1 MFDQNYFSYKN
12 IISNI
17 AILGYPESE
26 IINRGINIVSQLE
39 LTCLFSYPEQ
49 DESSYNQM
57 TYEMMFPD
65 KNYTIECP
73 KFFSLSLTD
82 ELGNRSY
89 LYCLKFPEK
98 YIIENFKH
106 PYEISVP
113 IVICIKSNKSDLEP
127 FRQLLTSINQIIVS
141 DNIEHGPNIVNDYKK
156 VELLN
161 IFYFIFSLPHTPP
174 HSLVRLKLNNDLC
187 EVEKEIDFYFSSNCE
202 IPCNKNDTDI
212 NLLFLIL
219 DQSIIIKVIIAIL
232 QEKQIIFRASQAYIL
247 HLIIPTFLKL
257 IFPFKWQQSL
267 VTILP
272 NNEAED
278 YLDTPGSFI
287 FGILSNALELNEII
301 EKYPGK
307 IIVDCDTN
315 EIFGEETNEPFVPE
329 KSDEEKMNFNNT
341 IKRKKDK
348 FVFNNVDGDIKQ
360 GKNIFIVDD
369 SYIYQYDPESN
380 TGKGRKMRFNNKKNN
395 IIIDT
400 QNSQLLIHK
409 NNDFITNSEI
419 KSLRKNIQL
428 VRNPEIFDIENIGKK
443 DNNDKKAKEYD
454 SLILPNRP
462 FSYNIQNILLHFYLT
477 KIADKESKFMEI
489 FKKSNLYADYL
500 SPKKFQNNSGK
511 KIIENIKETI
521 DNQNSIENCFIIEYN
536 KSNFSAL
543 LLIDDIDKKISK
555 LKNENTINVEKLDE
569 EIYKE
574 LKTILINYCTV
585 LGIKINNSQNKIDF
599 TDLNSKKTMV
609 KASKNIIK
617 RGHVKSNN
625 SLLQFTINRNTAFNL
640 AGVDK
645 SSKDYFKFYKKDGF
659 LNFINNMSR
668 ITTREGKKPGELHQI
683 KIFKELFN
691 KFKELDNIFMDQ
703 KKEEEENEVII
714 DVLNENVEEEEKEE
728 ENEIIENGFKI
739 QNKNNNEGHNLL
751 KIDKKKLLEEL
762 QCSTNNIFN
771 DRQLS
776 MIDENEESVNNTNDS
791 FFDKSIRIN
800 DNKEQDNLGN
810 IIMNS
815 LKSEENL
822 INIKENEEINSI
834 SNSENIIIFPENED
848 KISKENDN
856 FLFLQLN
863 NNKNIIETDNLTQY
877 YLFLAF
883 YLEEISFSED
893 LLNKFDKEIA
903 KAVGI
908 QINIYKLILKLYK
921 EAYKKSG
928 EKHRDF
934 PYYNFYSFLQGLND
948 KNLAKI
954 EEKLTEDDSNFSEL
968 LEICQNVMNKRN
980 IKLLKERKN
989 TNNNIISDRAKSVNP
1004 SKYHK
1009 FDPNL
1014 IEPKDERISQK
1025 SKIFANSL
1033 FIPIKEGSLNSDFT
1047 EAIIINQDF
1056 ESSVKPDDPL
1066 NMLYLFCIS
1075 MQSVFPSDKDIQ
1087 TKSVQQIIDDVNV
1100 DSGGFREFLAELK
1113 NIDLNQLKTETDKLC
1128 FWLNCF
1134 NFLLLFA
1141 IFYLKAYNLGI
1152 DVWEN
1157 FFKNIQYNIGGNNYS
1172 LDDMLYSLFR
1182 KKIFF
1187 TNTKYYPKNY
1197 VKKNSVNFSKEKN
1210 TSQDIFLLLPL
1221 LLYIPTKEFF
1231 KLIIYVKSDLQA
1243 QLLAR
1248 LTTIILTLIL
1258 WNEETKTLSISG
1270 LLLAFDPN
1278 FINKGYSKYKD
1289 YFKNNIYKVLKGKKY
1304 KKMAIKQIK
1313 WELSFDNLLEYKF
1326 IEE

>member
-1 MFDQNYFSYKN
+1 MFDENYFCYKN

-17 AILGYPESE
+17 AILGYSESD
-26 IINRGINIVSQLE
+26 IIARGINTSSQLE

-65 KNYTIECP
+65 KNYNIECP

-98 YIIENFKH
+98 YTLENFKH
-106 PYEISVP
+106 PYEINVP

-141 DNIEHGPNIVNDYKK
+141 ENIEHGPNIVNDYKK

-257 IFPFKWQQSL
+257 VFPFRWQQTL

-272 NNEAED
+272 NNEAEN

-315 EIFGEETNEPFVPE
+315 EIFGEEANYPFVP
-329 KSDEEKMNFNNT
+329 DEEKINTNNT
-341 IKRKKDK
+341 SKKKKEK
-348 FVFNNVDGDIKQ
+348 FVFNNIDGDIKQ
-360 GKNIFIVDD
+360 GKNIFIVDG

-380 TGKGRKMRFNNKKNN
+380 TGKGRKMKFNNKKHN

-443 DNNDKKAKEYD
+443 DNNDNKIKETD

-477 KIADKESKFMEI
+477 KISDKGSKFMQI
-489 FKKSNLYADYL
+489 FEKSNLYTDYL
-500 SPKKFQNNSGK
+500 NPKKFQNNSGK
-511 KIIENIKETI
+511 KIIENIKETM
-521 DNQNSIENCFIIEYN
+521 DNQSSIENCFIIEYN
-536 KSNFSAL
+536 KSKFSAL
-543 LLIDDIDKKISK
+543 LLIDDIDKKITQLESQ
-555 LKNENTINVEKLDE
+555 NTINEKIDE
-569 EIYKE
+569 VIYKE
-574 LKTILINYCTV
+574 LRTILMNYCTV
-585 LGIKINNSQNKIDF
+585 LGIKLNNQQNKTEIN
-599 TDLNSKKTMV
+599 TIDLNSKKTKV
-609 KASKNIIK
+609 TPSKNIIK

-625 SLLQFTINRNTAFNL
+625 SLLQFTLNRNTTFNL
-640 AGVDK
+640 EGVDK

-659 LNFINNMSR
+659 LKFIENMNK
-668 ITTREGKKPGELHQI
+668 IKTNKGKKPGDLHQL
-683 KIFKELFN
+683 KIFRELLN
-691 KFKELDNIFMDQ
+691 KFKELENIFMDQ

-714 DVLNENVEEEEKEE
+714 DVLDENFDEEEKEE
-728 ENEIIENGFKI
+728 NEINENEIKI
-739 QNKNNNEGHNLL
+739 QNDNKNHELDLL
-751 KIDKKKLLEEL
+751 KIDKSKLLEEL
-762 QCSTNNIFN
+762 QCSTNNLCMEK
-771 DRQLS
+771 QLS
-776 MIDENEESVNNTNDS
+776 MIDENENEENNNTNTNDS
-791 FFDKSIRIN
+791 FIDKSIKTS
-800 DNKEQDNLGN
+800 DNKDQENLGN

-822 INIKENEEINSI
+822 INIKENDEYNNL
-834 SNSENIIIFPENED
+834 SNSENIINFPGNEN
-848 KISKENDN
+848 KISNENNN

-863 NNKNIIETDNLTQY
+863 NDKNLIETLNLTQY

-883 YLEEISFSED
+883 YLEQISFSED
-893 LLNKFDKEIA
+893 LLDKFDKEIMNS
-903 KAVGI
+903 VGI
-908 QINIYKLILKLYK
+908 RINIYKLILKLYK
-921 EAYKKSG
+921 EAYKQSG

-948 KNLAKI
+948 KNLSKV
-954 EEKLTEDDSNFSEL
+954 EDKLAEDDYNFSEL
-968 LEICQNVMNKRN
+968 LDIYQNIMNKRK
-980 IKLLKERKN
+980 IKLSKERKDN
-989 TNNNIISDRAKSVNP
+989 KSIINDRAKSLNP
-1004 SKYHK
+1004 SKYSK
-1009 FDPNL
+1009 FDSNI

-1025 SKIFANSL
+1025 PKIFINSL
-1033 FIPIKEGSLNSDFT
+1033 IMPLKENNYDFS
-1047 EAIIINQDF
+1047 EAIIINKDF
-1056 ESSVKPDDPL
+1056 QSKVKPDNPL
-1066 NMLYLFCIS
+1066 DMFYLFCIS
-1075 MQSVFPSDKDIQ
+1075 MQTVFPSQKDIQ
-1087 TKSVQQIIDDVNV
+1087 SKSIQQIIDEANINI
-1100 DSGGFREFLAELK
+1100 DSSGLIEFLAELK
-1113 NIDLNQLKTETDKLC
+1113 NVDLKQIKSETDKFC

-1141 IFYLKAYNLGI
+1141 IFYLKVYNLGK
-1152 DVWEN
+1152 DLWEN
-1157 FFKNIQYNIGGNNYS
+1157 FLKNIQYNIGGNNYS
-1172 LDDMLYSLFR
+1172 LEDMSYVLFK

-1187 TNTKYYPKNY
+1187 QKSKYTPKNY
-1197 VKKNSVNFSKEKN
+1197 VKKNSIDFSKEKN
-1210 TSQDIFLLLPL
+1210 IFQDAFPLLPL

-1231 KLIIYVKSDLQA
+1231 KITIYAKSDLQDQIFA
-1243 QLLAR
+1243 KI
-1248 LTTIILTLIL
+1248 TTSILTMIL
-1258 WNEETKTLSISG
+1258 WNERNKALSLSG
-1270 LLLAFDPN
+1270 LLLIFDPN
-1278 FINKGYSKYKD
+1278 FLNKGYSKYKD
-1289 YFKNNIYKVLKGKKY
+1289 YIKNDIYKILKGKKY
-1304 KKMAIKQIK
+1304 KKLAIKQIK
-1313 WELSFDNLLEYKF
+1313 WELCFDNLLEYKF

>member
-1 MFDQNYFSYKN
+1 MFDENYFCYKN

-17 AILGYPESE
+17 AILGYSESD
-26 IINRGINIVSQLE
+26 IIARGINTSSQLE

-65 KNYTIECP
+65 KNYNIECP

-98 YIIENFKH
+98 YTLENFKH
-106 PYEISVP
+106 PYEINVP

-141 DNIEHGPNIVNDYKK
+141 ENIEHGPNIVNDYKK

-257 IFPFKWQQSL
+257 VFPFRWQQTL

-272 NNEAED
+272 NNEAEN

-315 EIFGEETNEPFVPE
+315 EIFGEEANYPFVP
-329 KSDEEKMNFNNT
+329 DEEKINTNNT
-341 IKRKKDK
+341 SKKKKEK
-348 FVFNNVDGDIKQ
+348 FVFNNIDGDIKQ
-360 GKNIFIVDD
+360 GKNIFIVDG

-380 TGKGRKMRFNNKKNN
+380 TGKGRKMKFNNKKHN

-443 DNNDKKAKEYD
+443 DNNDNKIKETD

-477 KIADKESKFMEI
+477 KISDKGSKFMQI
-489 FKKSNLYADYL
+489 FEKSNLYTDYL
-500 SPKKFQNNSGK
+500 NPKKFQNNSGK
-511 KIIENIKETI
+511 KIIENIKETM
-521 DNQNSIENCFIIEYN
+521 DNQSSIENCFIIEYN

-543 LLIDDIDKKISK
+543 LLIDDIDKKITQLESQ
-555 LKNENTINVEKLDE
+555 NTINEKIDE
-569 EIYKE
+569 VIYKE
-574 LKTILINYCTV
+574 LRTILMNYCTV
-585 LGIKINNSQNKIDF
+585 LGIKLNNQQNKTEINAI
-599 TDLNSKKTMV
+599 DLNSKKTKV
-609 KASKNIIK
+609 IFSKNIIK

-625 SLLQFTINRNTAFNL
+625 SLLQFTLNRNTTFNL
-640 AGVDK
+640 EGVDK

-659 LNFINNMSR
+659 LKFIENMNK
-668 ITTREGKKPGELHQI
+668 IKTNKGKKPGDLHQL
-683 KIFKELFN
+683 KIFRELLN
-691 KFKELDNIFMDQ
+691 KFKELENIFMDQ

-714 DVLNENVEEEEKEE
+714 DVLDENFDEEEKEE
-728 ENEIIENGFKI
+728 NEINENEIKI
-739 QNKNNNEGHNLL
+739 QNDNKNHELDLL
-751 KIDKKKLLEEL
+751 KIDKSKLLEEL
-762 QCSTNNIFN
+762 QSSTNNLFMEK
-771 DRQLS
+771 QLS
-776 MIDENEESVNNTNDS
+776 MIDENENEENNNTNTNDS
-791 FFDKSIRIN
+791 FIDKSIKTS
-800 DNKEQDNLGN
+800 DNKDQENLGN

-822 INIKENEEINSI
+822 INIKENDEYNNL
-834 SNSENIIIFPENED
+834 SNSENIINFPGNEN
-848 KISKENDN
+848 KISNENNN

-863 NNKNIIETDNLTQY
+863 NDKNLIETLNLTQY

-883 YLEEISFSED
+883 YLEQISFSED
-893 LLNKFDKEIA
+893 LLDKFDKEIMNS
-903 KAVGI
+903 VGI
-908 QINIYKLILKLYK
+908 RINIYKLILKLYK
-921 EAYKKSG
+921 EAYKQSG

-948 KNLAKI
+948 KNLSKV
-954 EEKLTEDDSNFSEL
+954 EDKLAEDDYNFSEL
-968 LEICQNVMNKRN
+968 LDIYQNIMNKRK
-980 IKLLKERKN
+980 IKLSKERKD
-989 TNNNIISDRAKSVNP
+989 NNSIKNDRASSLNP
-1004 SKYHK
+1004 SKYSK
-1009 FDPNL
+1009 FDSNI

-1025 SKIFANSL
+1025 PKIFINSL
-1033 FIPIKEGSLNSDFT
+1033 IMPLKENNYDFS
-1047 EAIIINQDF
+1047 EAIIINKDF
-1056 ESSVKPDDPL
+1056 QSKVKPDNPL
-1066 NMLYLFCIS
+1066 DMFYLFCIS
-1075 MQSVFPSDKDIQ
+1075 MQTVFPSQKDIQ
-1087 TKSVQQIIDDVNV
+1087 SKSIQQIIDEANINI
-1100 DSGGFREFLAELK
+1100 DSSGLIEFLAELK
-1113 NIDLNQLKTETDKLC
+1113 NVDLKQIKSETDKFC

-1141 IFYLKAYNLGI
+1141 IFYLKVYNLGK
-1152 DVWEN
+1152 DLWEN
-1157 FFKNIQYNIGGNNYS
+1157 FLKNIQYNIGGNNYS
-1172 LDDMLYSLFR
+1172 LEDMSYVLFK

-1187 TNTKYYPKNY
+1187 QKSKYTPKNY
-1197 VKKNSVNFSKEKN
+1197 VKKNSIDFSKEKN
-1210 TSQDIFLLLPL
+1210 IFQDAFPLLPL

-1231 KLIIYVKSDLQA
+1231 KITIYAKSDLQDQIFA
-1243 QLLAR
+1243 KI
-1248 LTTIILTLIL
+1248 TTSILTMIL
-1258 WNEETKTLSISG
+1258 WNERNKALSLSG
-1270 LLLAFDPN
+1270 LLLIFDPN
-1278 FINKGYSKYKD
+1278 FLNKGYSKYKD
-1289 YFKNNIYKVLKGKKY
+1289 YIKNDIYKILKGKKY
-1304 KKMAIKQIK
+1304 KKLAIKQIK
-1313 WELSFDNLLEYKF
+1313 WELCFDNLLEYKF

>member
-1 MFDQNYFSYKN
+1 MFDENYFCYKN

-17 AILGYPESE
+17 AILGYSESD
-26 IINRGINIVSQLE
+26 IIARGINTSSQLE

-65 KNYTIECP
+65 KNYNIECP

-98 YIIENFKH
+98 YTLENFKH
-106 PYEISVP
+106 PYEINVP

-141 DNIEHGPNIVNDYKK
+141 ENIEHGPNIVNDYKK

-257 IFPFKWQQSL
+257 IFPFRWQQTL

-272 NNEAED
+272 NNEAEN

-315 EIFGEETNEPFVPE
+315 EIFGEEANYPFVP
-329 KSDEEKMNFNNT
+329 DEEKINTNNT
-341 IKRKKDK
+341 SKKKKEK
-348 FVFNNVDGDIKQ
+348 FVFNNIDGDIKQ
-360 GKNIFIVDD
+360 GKNIFIVDG

-380 TGKGRKMRFNNKKNN
+380 TGKGRKMKFNNKKHN

-400 QNSQLLIHK
+400 QNSQLLIQK

-443 DNNDKKAKEYD
+443 DNNDNKIKETD

-477 KIADKESKFMEI
+477 KISDKGSKFMQI
-489 FKKSNLYADYL
+489 FEKSNLYTDYL
-500 SPKKFQNNSGK
+500 NPKKFQNNSGK
-511 KIIENIKETI
+511 KIIENIKETM
-521 DNQNSIENCFIIEYN
+521 DNQSSIENCFIIEYN

-543 LLIDDIDKKISK
+543 LLIDDIDKKITQLESQ
-555 LKNENTINVEKLDE
+555 NTINEKIDE
-569 EIYKE
+569 VIYKE
-574 LKTILINYCTV
+574 LRTILMNYCTV
-585 LGIKINNSQNKIDF
+585 LGIKLNNQQNKTEIN
-599 TDLNSKKTMV
+599 TIDLNSKKTKV
-609 KASKNIIK
+609 TPSKNIIK

-625 SLLQFTINRNTAFNL
+625 SLLQFTLNRSTTFNL
-640 AGVDK
+640 EGVDK

-659 LNFINNMSR
+659 LKFIENMNK
-668 ITTREGKKPGELHQI
+668 IKTNKGKKPGDLHQL
-683 KIFKELFN
+683 KIFRELLN
-691 KFKELDNIFMDQ
+691 KFKELENIFMDQ

-714 DVLNENVEEEEKEE
+714 DVLDENFEEEEKEE
-728 ENEIIENGFKI
+728 NEINENEIKI
-739 QNKNNNEGHNLL
+739 QNDNKKYELDLL
-751 KIDKKKLLEEL
+751 KINKNKLLEEL
-762 QCSTNNIFN
+762 QCSTNNLCMEK
-771 DRQLS
+771 QLS
-776 MIDENEESVNNTNDS
+776 MIDENENEENNNTNTNDS
-791 FFDKSIRIN
+791 FIDKSVKTS
-800 DNKEQDNLGN
+800 DNKDQENLGN

-822 INIKENEEINSI
+822 INIKENDEYNNL
-834 SNSENIIIFPENED
+834 SNSENIINFPGNEN
-848 KISKENDN
+848 KISNENNN

-863 NNKNIIETDNLTQY
+863 NDKNLIETLNLTQY

-883 YLEEISFSED
+883 YLEQISFSED
-893 LLNKFDKEIA
+893 LLDKFDKEIMNS
-903 KAVGI
+903 VGI
-908 QINIYKLILKLYK
+908 RINIYKLILKLYK
-921 EAYKKSG
+921 EAYKQSG

-948 KNLAKI
+948 KNLSKV
-954 EEKLTEDDSNFSEL
+954 EDKLAEDDYNFSEL
-968 LEICQNVMNKRN
+968 LDIYQNIMNKRK
-980 IKLLKERKN
+980 IKLSKERKDN
-989 TNNNIISDRAKSVNP
+989 KSIINDRAKSLNP
-1004 SKYHK
+1004 SKYSK
-1009 FDPNL
+1009 FDSNI
-1014 IEPKDERISQK
+1014 IEPKVERISQK
-1025 SKIFANSL
+1025 PKIFTNSL
-1033 FIPIKEGSLNSDFT
+1033 IIPLKENNYDFS
-1047 EAIIINQDF
+1047 EAIIINKDF
-1056 ESSVKPDDPL
+1056 QSKVKPDNPL
-1066 NMLYLFCIS
+1066 DMFYLFCIS
-1075 MQSVFPSDKDIQ
+1075 MQTVFPSQKDIQ
-1087 TKSVQQIIDDVNV
+1087 SKSIQQIIDEANINI
-1100 DSGGFREFLAELK
+1100 DSSGLIEFLAELK
-1113 NIDLNQLKTETDKLC
+1113 NVDLKQIKSETDKFC

-1141 IFYLKAYNLGI
+1141 IFYLKVYNLGK
-1152 DVWEN
+1152 DLWEN
-1157 FFKNIQYNIGGNNYS
+1157 FLKNIQYNIGGNNYS
-1172 LDDMLYSLFR
+1172 LEDMSYVLFK

-1187 TNTKYYPKNY
+1187 QKSKYTPKNY
-1197 VKKNSVNFSKEKN
+1197 VKKNSIDFSKEKN
-1210 TSQDIFLLLPL
+1210 IFQDAFPLLPL

-1231 KLIIYVKSDLQA
+1231 KITIYAKSDLQDQIFA
-1243 QLLAR
+1243 KI
-1248 LTTIILTLIL
+1248 TTSILTMIL
-1258 WNEETKTLSISG
+1258 WNERNKALSLSG
-1270 LLLAFDPN
+1270 LLFIFDPN
-1278 FINKGYSKYKD
+1278 FLNKGYSKYKD
-1289 YFKNNIYKVLKGKKY
+1289 YIKNDIYKILKGKKY
-1304 KKMAIKQIK
+1304 KKLAKTQIK
-1313 WELSFDNLLEYKF
+1313 WELCFDNLLEYKF

>member
-1 MFDQNYFSYKN
+1 MFDENYFCYKN

-17 AILGYPESE
+17 AILGYSESD
-26 IINRGINIVSQLE
+26 IIARGINTSSQLE

-65 KNYTIECP
+65 KNYNIECP

-98 YIIENFKH
+98 YTLENFKH
-106 PYEISVP
+106 PYEINVP

-141 DNIEHGPNIVNDYKK
+141 ENIEHGPNIVNDYKK

-257 IFPFKWQQSL
+257 VFPFRWQQTL

-272 NNEAED
+272 NNEAEN

-315 EIFGEETNEPFVPE
+315 EIFGEEANYPFVP
-329 KSDEEKMNFNNT
+329 DEEKINTNNT
-341 IKRKKDK
+341 SKKKKEK
-348 FVFNNVDGDIKQ
+348 FVFNNIDGDIKQ
-360 GKNIFIVDD
+360 GKNIFIVDG

-380 TGKGRKMRFNNKKNN
+380 TGKGRKMKFNNKKHN

-443 DNNDKKAKEYD
+443 DNNDNKIKETD

-477 KIADKESKFMEI
+477 KISDKGSKFMQI
-489 FKKSNLYADYL
+489 FEKSNLYTDYL
-500 SPKKFQNNSGK
+500 NPKKFQNNSGK
-511 KIIENIKETI
+511 KIIENIKETM
-521 DNQNSIENCFIIEYN
+521 DNQSSIENCFIIEYN
-536 KSNFSAL
+536 KSKFSAL
-543 LLIDDIDKKISK
+543 LLIDDIDKKITQLESQ
-555 LKNENTINVEKLDE
+555 NTINEKIDE
-569 EIYKE
+569 VIYKE
-574 LKTILINYCTV
+574 LRTILMNYCTV
-585 LGIKINNSQNKIDF
+585 LGIKLNNQQNKTEIN
-599 TDLNSKKTMV
+599 TIDLNSKKTKV
-609 KASKNIIK
+609 TPSKNIIK

-625 SLLQFTINRNTAFNL
+625 SLLQFTLNRSTTFNL
-640 AGVDK
+640 EGVDK

-659 LNFINNMSR
+659 LKFIENMNK
-668 ITTREGKKPGELHQI
+668 IKTNKGKKPGDLHQL
-683 KIFKELFN
+683 KIFRELLN
-691 KFKELDNIFMDQ
+691 KFKELENIFMDQ

-714 DVLNENVEEEEKEE
+714 DVLDENFEEEEKEE
-728 ENEIIENGFKI
+728 NEINENEIKI
-739 QNKNNNEGHNLL
+739 QNDNKKYELDLL
-751 KIDKKKLLEEL
+751 KINKNKLLEEL
-762 QCSTNNIFN
+762 QCSTNNLCMEK
-771 DRQLS
+771 QLS
-776 MIDENEESVNNTNDS
+776 MIDENENEENNNTNTNDS
-791 FFDKSIRIN
+791 FIDKSIKTS
-800 DNKEQDNLGN
+800 DNKDQENLGN

-822 INIKENEEINSI
+822 INIKENDEYNNL
-834 SNSENIIIFPENED
+834 SNSENIINFPGNEN
-848 KISKENDN
+848 KISNENNN

-863 NNKNIIETDNLTQY
+863 NDKNLIETLNLTQY

-883 YLEEISFSED
+883 YLEQISFSED
-893 LLNKFDKEIA
+893 LLDKFDKEIMNS
-903 KAVGI
+903 VGI
-908 QINIYKLILKLYK
+908 RINIYKLILKLYK
-921 EAYKKSG
+921 EAYKQSG

-948 KNLAKI
+948 KNLSKV
-954 EEKLTEDDSNFSEL
+954 EDKLAEDDYNFSEL
-968 LEICQNVMNKRN
+968 LDIYQNIMNKRK
-980 IKLLKERKN
+980 IKLSKERKDN
-989 TNNNIISDRAKSVNP
+989 KSIINDRAKSLNP
-1004 SKYHK
+1004 SKYSK
-1009 FDPNL
+1009 FDSNI

-1025 SKIFANSL
+1025 PKIFINSL
-1033 FIPIKEGSLNSDFT
+1033 IMPLKENNYDFS
-1047 EAIIINQDF
+1047 EAIIINKDF
-1056 ESSVKPDDPL
+1056 QSKVKPDNPL
-1066 NMLYLFCIS
+1066 DMFYLFCIS
-1075 MQSVFPSDKDIQ
+1075 MQTVFPSQKDIQ
-1087 TKSVQQIIDDVNV
+1087 SKSIQQIIDEANINI
-1100 DSGGFREFLAELK
+1100 DSSGLIEFLAELK
-1113 NIDLNQLKTETDKLC
+1113 NVDLKQIKSETDKFC

-1141 IFYLKAYNLGI
+1141 IFYLKVYNLGK
-1152 DVWEN
+1152 DLWEN
-1157 FFKNIQYNIGGNNYS
+1157 FLKNIQYNIGGNNYS
-1172 LDDMLYSLFR
+1172 LEDMSYVLFK

-1187 TNTKYYPKNY
+1187 QKSKYTPKNY
-1197 VKKNSVNFSKEKN
+1197 VKKNSIDFSKEKN
-1210 TSQDIFLLLPL
+1210 IFQDAFPLLPL

-1231 KLIIYVKSDLQA
+1231 KITIYAKSDLQDQIFA
-1243 QLLAR
+1243 KI
-1248 LTTIILTLIL
+1248 TTSILTMIL
-1258 WNEETKTLSISG
+1258 WNERNKALSLSG
-1270 LLLAFDPN
+1270 LLLIFDPK
-1278 FINKGYSKYKD
+1278 FLNKGYSKYKD
-1289 YFKNNIYKVLKGKKY
+1289 YIKNDIYKILKGKKY
-1304 KKMAIKQIK
+1304 KKLAIKQIK
-1313 WELSFDNLLEYKF
+1313 WELCFDNLLEYKF

>member
-1 MFDQNYFSYKN
+1 MFDENCFCYKN
-12 IISNI
+12 IIANI
-17 AILGYPESE
+17 AILGYSESD
-26 IINRGINIVSQLE
+26 IIARGINTSSQLE

-65 KNYTIECP
+65 KNYNIECP

-98 YIIENFKH
+98 YTLENFKH
-106 PYEISVP
+106 PYEINVP

-141 DNIEHGPNIVNDYKK
+141 ENIEHGPNIVNDYKK

-257 IFPFKWQQSL
+257 VFPFRWQQTL

-272 NNEAED
+272 NNEAEN

-315 EIFGEETNEPFVPE
+315 EIFGEEANYPFVP
-329 KSDEEKMNFNNT
+329 DEEKINTNNT
-341 IKRKKDK
+341 SKKKKEK
-348 FVFNNVDGDIKQ
+348 FVFNNIDGDIKQ
-360 GKNIFIVDD
+360 GKNIFIVDG

-380 TGKGRKMRFNNKKNN
+380 TGKGRKMKFNNKKHN

-443 DNNDKKAKEYD
+443 DNNDNKIKETD

-477 KIADKESKFMEI
+477 KISDKGSKFMQI
-489 FKKSNLYADYL
+489 FEKSNLYTDFL
-500 SPKKFQNNSGK
+500 NPKKFQNNSGK
-511 KIIENIKETI
+511 KIIENIKETV
-521 DNQNSIENCFIIEYN
+521 DNQSSIENCFIIEYN

-543 LLIDDIDKKISK
+543 LLIDDIDKKITQLESQ
-555 LKNENTINVEKLDE
+555 NTINEKIDE
-569 EIYKE
+569 VIYKE
-574 LKTILINYCTV
+574 LRTILMNYCTV
-585 LGIKINNSQNKIDF
+585 LGIKLNNQQNKTEINAI
-599 TDLNSKKTMV
+599 DLNSKKTKV
-609 KASKNIIK
+609 KPSKNIIK

-625 SLLQFTINRNTAFNL
+625 SLLQFTLNRNTTFNL
-640 AGVDK
+640 EGVDK

-659 LNFINNMSR
+659 LKFIENMNK
-668 ITTREGKKPGELHQI
+668 IKTNKGKKPGDLHQL
-683 KIFKELFN
+683 KIFRELLN
-691 KFKELDNIFMDQ
+691 KFKELENIFMDQ

-714 DVLNENVEEEEKEE
+714 DVLDENFDEEEKEE
-728 ENEIIENGFKI
+728 NEINENEIKI
-739 QNKNNNEGHNLL
+739 QNDNKNHELDLL
-751 KIDKKKLLEEL
+751 KIDKSKLLEEL
-762 QCSTNNIFN
+762 QCSTNNLCMEK
-771 DRQLS
+771 QLS
-776 MIDENEESVNNTNDS
+776 MIDENENEENNNTNTNDS
-791 FFDKSIRIN
+791 FIDKSVKTS
-800 DNKEQDNLGN
+800 DNKDQENLGN

-822 INIKENEEINSI
+822 INIKENDEYNNLSNSDNIINFPGNENKI
-834 SNSENIIIFPENED
+834 SNENN
-848 KISKENDN
+848 N

-863 NNKNIIETDNLTQY
+863 NDKNLIETLNLTQY

-883 YLEEISFSED
+883 YLEQISFSED
-893 LLNKFDKEIA
+893 LLDKFDKEIMNS
-903 KAVGI
+903 VGI
-908 QINIYKLILKLYK
+908 RINIYKLILKLYK
-921 EAYKKSG
+921 EAYKQSG

-948 KNLAKI
+948 KNLSKV
-954 EEKLTEDDSNFSEL
+954 EDKLAEDDYNFSEL
-968 LEICQNVMNKRN
+968 LDIYQNIMNKRK
-980 IKLLKERKN
+980 IKLSKERKDN
-989 TNNNIISDRAKSVNP
+989 KSIINDRAKSLNP
-1004 SKYHK
+1004 SKYSK
-1009 FDPNL
+1009 FDSNI

-1025 SKIFANSL
+1025 PKIFTNSL
-1033 FIPIKEGSLNSDFT
+1033 IIPLKENNYDFS
-1047 EAIIINQDF
+1047 EAIIINKDF
-1056 ESSVKPDDPL
+1056 QSKVKPDNPL
-1066 NMLYLFCIS
+1066 DMFYLFCIS
-1075 MQSVFPSDKDIQ
+1075 MQTVFPSEKDIQ
-1087 TKSVQQIIDDVNV
+1087 SKSIQQIIDEANINI
-1100 DSGGFREFLAELK
+1100 DSSGLIEFLAELK
-1113 NIDLNQLKTETDKLC
+1113 NVDLKQIKSETDKFC

-1141 IFYLKAYNLGI
+1141 IFYLKVYNLGK
-1152 DVWEN
+1152 DLWEN
-1157 FFKNIQYNIGGNNYS
+1157 FLKNIQYNIGGNNYS
-1172 LDDMLYSLFR
+1172 LEDMSYVLFK

-1187 TNTKYYPKNY
+1187 QKSKYTPKNY
-1197 VKKNSVNFSKEKN
+1197 VKKNSIDFSKEKN
-1210 TSQDIFLLLPL
+1210 IFQDAFPLLPL

-1231 KLIIYVKSDLQA
+1231 KITIYAKSDLQDQIFA
-1243 QLLAR
+1243 KI
-1248 LTTIILTLIL
+1248 TTSILTMIL
-1258 WNEETKTLSISG
+1258 WNERNKALSLSG
-1270 LLLAFDPN
+1270 LLFIFDPN
-1278 FINKGYSKYKD
+1278 FLNKGYSKYKD
-1289 YFKNNIYKVLKGKKY
+1289 YIKNDIYKILKGKKY
-1304 KKMAIKQIK
+1304 KKLAIKQIK
-1313 WELSFDNLLEYKF
+1313 WELCFDNLLEYKF

>member
-1 MFDQNYFSYKN
+1 MFDENYFCYKN

-17 AILGYPESE
+17 AILGYSESD
-26 IINRGINIVSQLE
+26 IIARGINTSSQLE

-65 KNYTIECP
+65 KNYNIECP

-98 YIIENFKH
+98 YTLENFKH
-106 PYEISVP
+106 PYEINVP

-141 DNIEHGPNIVNDYKK
+141 ENIDHGPNIVNDYKK

-257 IFPFKWQQSL
+257 IFPFRWQQTL

-272 NNEAED
+272 NNEAEN

-315 EIFGEETNEPFVPE
+315 EIFGEEANYPFVP
-329 KSDEEKMNFNNT
+329 DEEKINTNNT
-341 IKRKKDK
+341 SKKKKEK
-348 FVFNNVDGDIKQ
+348 FVFNNIDGDIKQ
-360 GKNIFIVDD
+360 GKNIFIVDG

-380 TGKGRKMRFNNKKNN
+380 TGKGRKMKFNNKKHN

-443 DNNDKKAKEYD
+443 DNNDNKIKETD

-477 KIADKESKFMEI
+477 KISDKGSKFMQI
-489 FKKSNLYADYL
+489 FEKSNLYTDFL
-500 SPKKFQNNSGK
+500 NPKKFQNNSGK

-521 DNQNSIENCFIIEYN
+521 GKQNSIDNCFIIEYN

-543 LLIDDIDKKISK
+543 LLIDDIDKKITQ
-555 LKNENTINVEKLDE
+555 LNIENTINEKLDE

-574 LKTILINYCTV
+574 LKTILMNYCTV
-585 LGIKINNSQNKIDF
+585 LDINLNNQQKNIDINPI
-599 TDLNSKKTMV
+599 DLNGKKTLV
-609 KASKNIIK
+609 KASKNNIK
-617 RGHVKSNN
+617 RGHIKSNN
-625 SLLQFTINRNTAFNL
+625 SLLQFTINRSTTFNL

-645 SSKDYFKFYKKDGF
+645 SSKDYFRFYKKDGF
-659 LNFINNMSR
+659 LKFIENMNK
-668 ITTREGKKPGELHQI
+668 IKTKEGKKPGDLHQI
-683 KIFKELFN
+683 KIFKELLN

-714 DVLNENVEEEEKEE
+714 DVLDENFDEEEKEE
-728 ENEIIENGFKI
+728 NEINENEIKNENN
-739 QNKNNNEGHNLL
+739 NKNNELDLL

-762 QCSTNNIFN
+762 QCSTNNLSIEKH
-771 DRQLS
+771 LS
-776 MIDENEESVNNTNDS
+776 MIDENDENNNNNTNDS
-791 FFDKSIRIN
+791 FIDKSIKTN
-800 DNKEQDNLGN
+800 DKDIENLGN

-822 INIKENEEINSI
+822 INIKENDEYNNL
-834 SNSENIIIFPENED
+834 SNSENIINFPGNEN
-848 KISKENDN
+848 KISNENNN

-863 NNKNIIETDNLTQY
+863 NDKNLIETLNLTQY

-883 YLEEISFSED
+883 YLEQISFSED
-893 LLNKFDKEIA
+893 LLDKFDKEIMNS
-903 KAVGI
+903 VGI
-908 QINIYKLILKLYK
+908 RINIYKLILKLYK
-921 EAYKKSG
+921 EAYKQSG

-948 KNLAKI
+948 KNLSKV
-954 EEKLTEDDSNFSEL
+954 EDKLAEDDYNFSEL
-968 LEICQNVMNKRN
+968 LDIYQNIMNKRK
-980 IKLLKERKN
+980 IKLSKERKDN
-989 TNNNIISDRAKSVNP
+989 KSIINDRAKSLNP
-1004 SKYHK
+1004 SKYSK
-1009 FDPNL
+1009 FDSNI

-1025 SKIFANSL
+1025 PKIFINSL
-1033 FIPIKEGSLNSDFT
+1033 IMPLKENNYDFS
-1047 EAIIINQDF
+1047 EAIIINKDF
-1056 ESSVKPDDPL
+1056 QSKVKPDNPL
-1066 NMLYLFCIS
+1066 DMFYLFCIS
-1075 MQSVFPSDKDIQ
+1075 MQTVFPSQEDIQ
-1087 TKSVQQIIDDVNV
+1087 SKSIQQIIDEANINI
-1100 DSGGFREFLAELK
+1100 DSSGLIEFLAELK
-1113 NIDLNQLKTETDKLC
+1113 NVDIKQIKSETDKFC

-1141 IFYLKAYNLGI
+1141 IFYLKVYNLGK
-1152 DVWEN
+1152 DLWEN
-1157 FFKNIQYNIGGNNYS
+1157 FLKNIQYNIGGNNYS
-1172 LDDMLYSLFR
+1172 LEDMSYVLFK

-1187 TNTKYYPKNY
+1187 QKSKYTPKNY
-1197 VKKNSVNFSKEKN
+1197 VKKNSIDFSKEKN
-1210 TSQDIFLLLPL
+1210 IFQDAFPLLPL

-1231 KLIIYVKSDLQA
+1231 KITIYAKSDLQDQIFA
-1243 QLLAR
+1243 KI
-1248 LTTIILTLIL
+1248 TTSILTMIL
-1258 WNEETKTLSISG
+1258 WNERNKALSLSG
-1270 LLLAFDPN
+1270 LLLIFAPN
-1278 FINKGYSKYKD
+1278 FLNKGYSKYKD
-1289 YFKNNIYKVLKGKKY
+1289 YIKNDIYKILKGKKY
-1304 KKMAIKQIK
+1304 KKLAIKQIK
-1313 WELSFDNLLEYKF
+1313 WELCFDNLLEYKF

>member
-1 MFDQNYFSYKN
+1 MFDENYFCYKN

-17 AILGYPESE
+17 AILGYSESD
-26 IINRGINIVSQLE
+26 IIARGINTSSQLE

-65 KNYTIECP
+65 KNYNIECP

-98 YIIENFKH
+98 YTLENFKH
-106 PYEISVP
+106 PYEINVP

-141 DNIEHGPNIVNDYKK
+141 ENIEHGPNIVNDYKK

-257 IFPFKWQQSL
+257 VFPFRWQQTL

-272 NNEAED
+272 NNEAEN

-315 EIFGEETNEPFVPE
+315 EIFGEEANYPFVP
-329 KSDEEKMNFNNT
+329 DEEKINTNNT
-341 IKRKKDK
+341 SKKKKEK
-348 FVFNNVDGDIKQ
+348 FVFNNIDGDIKQ
-360 GKNIFIVDD
+360 GKNIFIVDG

-380 TGKGRKMRFNNKKNN
+380 TGKGRKMKFNNKKHN

-443 DNNDKKAKEYD
+443 DNNDNKIKETD

-477 KIADKESKFMEI
+477 KISDKGSKFMQI
-489 FKKSNLYADYL
+489 FEKSNLYTDYL
-500 SPKKFQNNSGK
+500 NPKKFQNNSGK
-511 KIIENIKETI
+511 KIIENIKETM
-521 DNQNSIENCFIIEYN
+521 DNQSSIENCFIIEYN
-536 KSNFSAL
+536 KSKFSAL
-543 LLIDDIDKKISK
+543 LLIDDIDKKITQ
-555 LKNENTINVEKLDE
+555 LKSENTINEKLDE
-569 EIYKE
+569 VIYKE
-574 LKTILINYCTV
+574 LKTILMNYCTF
-585 LGIKINNSQNKIDF
+585 LGIKLNNQQNKTEIN
-599 TDLNSKKTMV
+599 TIDLNSKKTKV
-609 KASKNIIK
+609 TPSKNIIK

-625 SLLQFTINRNTAFNL
+625 SLLQFTLNRSTTFNL
-640 AGVDK
+640 EGVDK

-659 LNFINNMSR
+659 LKFIENMNK
-668 ITTREGKKPGELHQI
+668 IKTNKGKKPGDLHQL
-683 KIFKELFN
+683 KIFRELLN
-691 KFKELDNIFMDQ
+691 KFKELENIFMDQ

-714 DVLNENVEEEEKEE
+714 DVLDENFEEEEKEE
-728 ENEIIENGFKI
+728 NEINENEIKI
-739 QNKNNNEGHNLL
+739 QNDNKKYELDSL
-751 KIDKKKLLEEL
+751 KINKNKLLEEL
-762 QCSTNNIFN
+762 QCSTNNLCMEK
-771 DRQLS
+771 QLS
-776 MIDENEESVNNTNDS
+776 MIDENENEENNNTNTNDS
-791 FFDKSIRIN
+791 FIDKSVKTS
-800 DNKEQDNLGN
+800 DNKDQENLGN

-822 INIKENEEINSI
+822 INIKENDEYNNL
-834 SNSENIIIFPENED
+834 SNSENIINFPGNEN
-848 KISKENDN
+848 KISNENNN

-863 NNKNIIETDNLTQY
+863 NDKNLIETLNLTQY

-883 YLEEISFSED
+883 YLEQISFSED
-893 LLNKFDKEIA
+893 LLDKFDKEIMNS
-903 KAVGI
+903 VGI
-908 QINIYKLILKLYK
+908 RINIYKLILKLYK
-921 EAYKKSG
+921 EAYKQSG

-948 KNLAKI
+948 KNLSKV
-954 EEKLTEDDSNFSEL
+954 EDKLAEDDYNFSEL
-968 LEICQNVMNKRN
+968 LDIYQNIMNKRK
-980 IKLLKERKN
+980 IKLSKERKD
-989 TNNNIISDRAKSVNP
+989 NNSIKNDRAKSINP
-1004 SKYHK
+1004 SIYSK
-1009 FDPNL
+1009 FDSNI

-1025 SKIFANSL
+1025 PKIFINSL
-1033 FIPIKEGSLNSDFT
+1033 IMPLKENNYDFS
-1047 EAIIINQDF
+1047 EAIIINKDF
-1056 ESSVKPDDPL
+1056 QSKVKPDNPL
-1066 NMLYLFCIS
+1066 DMFYLFCIS
-1075 MQSVFPSDKDIQ
+1075 MQTVFPSQKDIQ
-1087 TKSVQQIIDDVNV
+1087 SKSIQQIIDEANINI
-1100 DSGGFREFLAELK
+1100 DSSGLIEFLAELK
-1113 NIDLNQLKTETDKLC
+1113 NVDLKQIKSETDKFC

-1141 IFYLKAYNLGI
+1141 IFYLKVYNLGK
-1152 DVWEN
+1152 DLWEN
-1157 FFKNIQYNIGGNNYS
+1157 FLKNIQYNIGGNNYS
-1172 LDDMLYSLFR
+1172 LEDMSYVLFK

-1187 TNTKYYPKNY
+1187 QKSKYTPKNY
-1197 VKKNSVNFSKEKN
+1197 VKKNSIDFSKEKN
-1210 TSQDIFLLLPL
+1210 IFQDAFPLLPL

-1231 KLIIYVKSDLQA
+1231 KITIYAKSDLQDQIFA
-1243 QLLAR
+1243 KI
-1248 LTTIILTLIL
+1248 TTSILTMIL
-1258 WNEETKTLSISG
+1258 WNERNKALSLSG
-1270 LLLAFDPN
+1270 LLFIFDPN
-1278 FINKGYSKYKD
+1278 FLNKGYSKYKD
-1289 YFKNNIYKVLKGKKY
+1289 YIKNDIYKILKGKKY
-1304 KKMAIKQIK
+1304 KKLAIKQIK
-1313 WELSFDNLLEYKF
+1313 WELCFDNLLEYKF

>member
-1 MFDQNYFSYKN
+1 MFDENYFCYKN

-17 AILGYPESE
+17 AILGYSESD
-26 IINRGINIVSQLE
+26 IIARGINTSSQLE

-65 KNYTIECP
+65 KNYNIECP

-98 YIIENFKH
+98 YTLENFKH
-106 PYEISVP
+106 PYEINVP
-113 IVICIKSNKSDLEP
+113 IVICIKSNKSDSEP

-141 DNIEHGPNIVNDYKK
+141 ENIEHGPNIVNDYKK

-257 IFPFKWQQSL
+257 IFPFRWQQTL

-272 NNEAED
+272 NNEAEN

-315 EIFGEETNEPFVPE
+315 EIFGEEANYPFVP
-329 KSDEEKMNFNNT
+329 DEEKINTNNT
-341 IKRKKDK
+341 SKKKKEK
-348 FVFNNVDGDIKQ
+348 FVFNNIDGDIKQ
-360 GKNIFIVDD
+360 GKNIFIVDG

-380 TGKGRKMRFNNKKNN
+380 TGKGRKMKFNNKKHN

-443 DNNDKKAKEYD
+443 DNNDNKIKETD

-477 KIADKESKFMEI
+477 KISDKGSKFMQI
-489 FKKSNLYADYL
+489 FEKSNLYTDFL
-500 SPKKFQNNSGK
+500 NPKKFQNNSGK
-511 KIIENIKETI
+511 KIIENIKETM
-521 DNQNSIENCFIIEYN
+521 DNQSSIENCFIIEYN

-543 LLIDDIDKKISK
+543 LLIDDIDKKITQLESQ
-555 LKNENTINVEKLDE
+555 NTINEKLDE
-569 EIYKE
+569 VIYKE
-574 LKTILINYCTV
+574 LRTILMNYCTV
-585 LGIKINNSQNKIDF
+585 LGIKLNNQQNKTEIN
-599 TDLNSKKTMV
+599 TIDLNSKKTKV
-609 KASKNIIK
+609 TPSKNIIK

-625 SLLQFTINRNTAFNL
+625 SLLQFTLNRSTTFNL
-640 AGVDK
+640 EGVDK

-659 LNFINNMSR
+659 LKFIENMNK
-668 ITTREGKKPGELHQI
+668 IKTNKGKKPGDLHQL
-683 KIFKELFN
+683 KIFRELLN
-691 KFKELDNIFMDQ
+691 KFKELENIFMDQ

-714 DVLNENVEEEEKEE
+714 DVLDENFEEEEKEE
-728 ENEIIENGFKI
+728 NEINENEIKI
-739 QNKNNNEGHNLL
+739 QNDNKKYELDSL
-751 KIDKKKLLEEL
+751 KINKNKLLEEL
-762 QCSTNNIFN
+762 QCSTNNLCMEK
-771 DRQLS
+771 QLS
-776 MIDENEESVNNTNDS
+776 MIDENENEENNNTNTNDS
-791 FFDKSIRIN
+791 FIDKSVKTS
-800 DNKEQDNLGN
+800 DNKDQENLGN

-815 LKSEENL
+815 LKAEENL
-822 INIKENEEINSI
+822 INIKENDEYNNL
-834 SNSENIIIFPENED
+834 SNSENIINFPGNEN
-848 KISKENDN
+848 KISNENNN

-863 NNKNIIETDNLTQY
+863 NDKNLIETLNLTQY

-883 YLEEISFSED
+883 YLEQISFSED
-893 LLNKFDKEIA
+893 LLDKFDKEIMNS
-903 KAVGI
+903 VGI
-908 QINIYKLILKLYK
+908 RINIYKLILKLYK
-921 EAYKKSG
+921 EAYKQSG

-948 KNLAKI
+948 KNLSKV
-954 EEKLTEDDSNFSEL
+954 EDKLAEDDYNFSEL
-968 LEICQNVMNKRN
+968 LDIYQNIMNKRK
-980 IKLLKERKN
+980 IKLSKERKDN
-989 TNNNIISDRAKSVNP
+989 KSIINDRAKSLNP
-1004 SKYHK
+1004 SKYSK
-1009 FDPNL
+1009 FDSNI
-1014 IEPKDERISQK
+1014 IEPKVERISQK
-1025 SKIFANSL
+1025 PKIFTNSL
-1033 FIPIKEGSLNSDFT
+1033 IIPLKENNYDFS
-1047 EAIIINQDF
+1047 EAIIINKDF
-1056 ESSVKPDDPL
+1056 QSKVKPDNPL
-1066 NMLYLFCIS
+1066 DMFYLFCIS
-1075 MQSVFPSDKDIQ
+1075 MQTVFPSQKDIQ
-1087 TKSVQQIIDDVNV
+1087 SKSIQQIIDEANINI
-1100 DSGGFREFLAELK
+1100 DSSGLIEFLAELK
-1113 NIDLNQLKTETDKLC
+1113 NVDLKQIKSETDKFC

-1141 IFYLKAYNLGI
+1141 IFYLKVYNLGK
-1152 DVWEN
+1152 DLWEN
-1157 FFKNIQYNIGGNNYS
+1157 FLKNIQYNIGGNNYS
-1172 LDDMLYSLFR
+1172 LEDMSYVLFK

-1187 TNTKYYPKNY
+1187 QKSKYTPKNF
-1197 VKKNSVNFSKEKN
+1197 VKKNSIDFSKEKN
-1210 TSQDIFLLLPL
+1210 IFQDAFPLLPL

-1231 KLIIYVKSDLQA
+1231 KITIYAKSDLQDQIFA
-1243 QLLAR
+1243 KI
-1248 LTTIILTLIL
+1248 TTSILTMIL
-1258 WNEETKTLSISG
+1258 WNERNKALSLSG
-1270 LLLAFDPN
+1270 LLLIFDPN
-1278 FINKGYSKYKD
+1278 FLNKGYSKYKD
-1289 YFKNNIYKVLKGKKY
+1289 YIKNDIYKILKGKKY
-1304 KKMAIKQIK
+1304 KKLAKTQIK
-1313 WELSFDNLLEYKF
+1313 WELCFDNLLEYKF

>member
-1 MFDQNYFSYKN
+1 MFDENYFCYKN

-17 AILGYPESE
+17 AILGYSESD
-26 IINRGINIVSQLE
+26 IIARGINTSSQLE

-65 KNYTIECP
+65 KNYNIECP

-98 YIIENFKH
+98 YTLENFKH
-106 PYEISVP
+106 PYEINVP

-141 DNIEHGPNIVNDYKK
+141 ENIEHGPNIVNDYKK

-257 IFPFKWQQSL
+257 IFPFRWQQTL

-272 NNEAED
+272 NNEAEN

-315 EIFGEETNEPFVPE
+315 EIFGEEANYPFVP
-329 KSDEEKMNFNNT
+329 DEEKINTNNT
-341 IKRKKDK
+341 SKKKKEK
-348 FVFNNVDGDIKQ
+348 FVFNNIDGDIKQ
-360 GKNIFIVDD
+360 GKNIFIVDG

-380 TGKGRKMRFNNKKNN
+380 TGKGRKMKFNNKKHN

-443 DNNDKKAKEYD
+443 DNNDNKIKETD

-477 KIADKESKFMEI
+477 KISDKGSKFMQI
-489 FKKSNLYADYL
+489 FEKSNLYTDYL
-500 SPKKFQNNSGK
+500 NPKKFQNNSGK
-511 KIIENIKETI
+511 KIIENIKETM
-521 DNQNSIENCFIIEYN
+521 DNQSSIENCFIIEYN

-543 LLIDDIDKKISK
+543 LLIDDIDKKITQLESQ
-555 LKNENTINVEKLDE
+555 NTINEKTDE
-569 EIYKE
+569 VIYKE
-574 LKTILINYCTV
+574 LRTILMNYCTV
-585 LGIKINNSQNKIDF
+585 LGIKLNNQQNKTEINAI
-599 TDLNSKKTMV
+599 DLNSKKTKV
-609 KASKNIIK
+609 IFSKNIIK

-625 SLLQFTINRNTAFNL
+625 SLLQFTLNRNTTFNL
-640 AGVDK
+640 EGVDK

-659 LNFINNMSR
+659 LKFIENMNK
-668 ITTREGKKPGELHQI
+668 IKTNKGKKPGDLHQL
-683 KIFKELFN
+683 KIFRELLN
-691 KFKELDNIFMDQ
+691 KFKELENIFMDQ

-714 DVLNENVEEEEKEE
+714 DVLDENFDEEEKEE
-728 ENEIIENGFKI
+728 NEINENEIKI
-739 QNKNNNEGHNLL
+739 QNDNKNHELDLL
-751 KIDKKKLLEEL
+751 KIDKSKLLEEL
-762 QCSTNNIFN
+762 QSSTNNLFMEK
-771 DRQLS
+771 QLS
-776 MIDENEESVNNTNDS
+776 MIDENENEENNNTNTNDS
-791 FFDKSIRIN
+791 FIDKSIKTS
-800 DNKEQDNLGN
+800 DNKDQENLGN

-822 INIKENEEINSI
+822 INIKENDEYNNL
-834 SNSENIIIFPENED
+834 SNSENIINFPGNEN
-848 KISKENDN
+848 KISNENNN

-863 NNKNIIETDNLTQY
+863 NDKNLIETLNLTQY

-883 YLEEISFSED
+883 YLEQISFSED
-893 LLNKFDKEIA
+893 LLDKFDKEIMNS
-903 KAVGI
+903 VGI
-908 QINIYKLILKLYK
+908 RINIYKLILKLYK
-921 EAYKKSG
+921 EAYKQSG

-948 KNLAKI
+948 KNLSKV
-954 EEKLTEDDSNFSEL
+954 EDKLAEDDYNFSEL
-968 LEICQNVMNKRN
+968 LDIYQNIMNKRK
-980 IKLLKERKN
+980 IKLSKERKD
-989 TNNNIISDRAKSVNP
+989 NNSIKNDRARSLNP
-1004 SKYHK
+1004 SKYSK
-1009 FDPNL
+1009 FDSNI

-1025 SKIFANSL
+1025 PKIFINSL
-1033 FIPIKEGSLNSDFT
+1033 IMPLKENNYDFS
-1047 EAIIINQDF
+1047 EAIIINKDF
-1056 ESSVKPDDPL
+1056 QSKVKPDNPL
-1066 NMLYLFCIS
+1066 DMFYLFCIS
-1075 MQSVFPSDKDIQ
+1075 MQTVFPSQKDIQ
-1087 TKSVQQIIDDVNV
+1087 SKSIQQIIDEANINI
-1100 DSGGFREFLAELK
+1100 DSSGLIEFLAELK
-1113 NIDLNQLKTETDKLC
+1113 NVDLKQIKSETDKFC

-1141 IFYLKAYNLGI
+1141 IFYLKVYNLGK
-1152 DVWEN
+1152 DLWEN
-1157 FFKNIQYNIGGNNYS
+1157 FLKNIQYNIGGNNYS
-1172 LDDMLYSLFR
+1172 LEDMSYVLFK

-1187 TNTKYYPKNY
+1187 QKSKYTPKNY
-1197 VKKNSVNFSKEKN
+1197 VKKNSIDFSKEKN
-1210 TSQDIFLLLPL
+1210 IFQDAFPLLPL

-1231 KLIIYVKSDLQA
+1231 KITIYAKSDLQDQIFA
-1243 QLLAR
+1243 KI
-1248 LTTIILTLIL
+1248 TTSILTMIL
-1258 WNEETKTLSISG
+1258 WNERNKALSLSG
-1270 LLLAFDPN
+1270 LLLIFDPN
-1278 FINKGYSKYKD
+1278 FLNKGYSKYKD
-1289 YFKNNIYKVLKGKKY
+1289 YIKNDIYKILKGKKY
-1304 KKMAIKQIK
+1304 KKLAIKQIK
-1313 WELSFDNLLEYKF
+1313 WELCFDNLLEYKF

>member
-1 MFDQNYFSYKN
+1 MFDENYFCYKN

-17 AILGYPESE
+17 AILGYSESD
-26 IINRGINIVSQLE
+26 IIARGINTSSQLE

-65 KNYTIECP
+65 KNYNIECP

-98 YIIENFKH
+98 YTLENFKH
-106 PYEISVP
+106 PYEINVP

-141 DNIEHGPNIVNDYKK
+141 ENIEHGPNIVNDYKK

-257 IFPFKWQQSL
+257 VFPFRWQQTL

-272 NNEAED
+272 NNEAEN

-315 EIFGEETNEPFVPE
+315 EIFGEEANYPFVP
-329 KSDEEKMNFNNT
+329 DEEKINTNNT
-341 IKRKKDK
+341 SKKKKEK
-348 FVFNNVDGDIKQ
+348 FVFNNIDGDIKQ
-360 GKNIFIVDD
+360 GKNIFIVDG

-380 TGKGRKMRFNNKKNN
+380 TGKGRKMKFNNKKHN

-443 DNNDKKAKEYD
+443 DNNDNKIKETD

-477 KIADKESKFMEI
+477 KISDKGSKFMQI
-489 FKKSNLYADYL
+489 FEKSNLYTDFL
-500 SPKKFQNNSGK
+500 NPKKFQNNSGK
-511 KIIENIKETI
+511 KIIENIKETM
-521 DNQNSIENCFIIEYN
+521 DNQSSIENCFIIEYN
-536 KSNFSAL
+536 KSKFSAL
-543 LLIDDIDKKISK
+543 LLIDDIDKKITQLESQ
-555 LKNENTINVEKLDE
+555 NTINEKLDE
-569 EIYKE
+569 VIYKE
-574 LKTILINYCTV
+574 LRTILMNYCTV
-585 LGIKINNSQNKIDF
+585 LGIKLNNQQNKTEIN
-599 TDLNSKKTMV
+599 TIDLNSKKTKV
-609 KASKNIIK
+609 TPSKNIIK

-625 SLLQFTINRNTAFNL
+625 SLLQFTLNRSTTFNL
-640 AGVDK
+640 EGVDK

-659 LNFINNMSR
+659 LKFIENMNK
-668 ITTREGKKPGELHQI
+668 IKTNKGKKPGDLHQL
-683 KIFKELFN
+683 KIFRELLN
-691 KFKELDNIFMDQ
+691 KFKELENIFMDQ

-714 DVLNENVEEEEKEE
+714 DVLDENFEEEEKEE
-728 ENEIIENGFKI
+728 NEINENEIKI
-739 QNKNNNEGHNLL
+739 QNDNKNHELDLL
-751 KIDKKKLLEEL
+751 KIDKSKLLEEL
-762 QCSTNNIFN
+762 QCSTNNLCMEK
-771 DRQLS
+771 QLS
-776 MIDENEESVNNTNDS
+776 MIDENENEENNNTNTNDS
-791 FFDKSIRIN
+791 FIDKSVKTS
-800 DNKEQDNLGN
+800 DNKDQENLGN

-815 LKSEENL
+815 LKAEENL
-822 INIKENEEINSI
+822 INIKENDEYNNL
-834 SNSENIIIFPENED
+834 SNSENIINFPGNEN
-848 KISKENDN
+848 KISNENNN

-863 NNKNIIETDNLTQY
+863 NDKNLIETLNLTQY

-883 YLEEISFSED
+883 YLEQISFSED
-893 LLNKFDKEIA
+893 LLDKFDKEIMNS
-903 KAVGI
+903 VGI
-908 QINIYKLILKLYK
+908 RINIYKLILKLYK
-921 EAYKKSG
+921 EAYKQSG

-948 KNLAKI
+948 KNLSKV
-954 EEKLTEDDSNFSEL
+954 EDKLAEDDYNFSEL
-968 LEICQNVMNKRN
+968 LDIYQNIMNKRK
-980 IKLLKERKN
+980 IKLSKERKDN
-989 TNNNIISDRAKSVNP
+989 KSIINDRAKSLNP
-1004 SKYHK
+1004 SKYSK
-1009 FDPNL
+1009 FDSNI

-1025 SKIFANSL
+1025 PKIFINSL
-1033 FIPIKEGSLNSDFT
+1033 IMPLKENNYDFS
-1047 EAIIINQDF
+1047 EAIIINKDF
-1056 ESSVKPDDPL
+1056 QSKVKPDNPL
-1066 NMLYLFCIS
+1066 DMFYLFCIS
-1075 MQSVFPSDKDIQ
+1075 MQTVFPSQKDIQ
-1087 TKSVQQIIDDVNV
+1087 SKSIQQIIDEANINI
-1100 DSGGFREFLAELK
+1100 DSSGLIEFLAELK
-1113 NIDLNQLKTETDKLC
+1113 NVDLKQIKSETDKFC

-1141 IFYLKAYNLGI
+1141 IFYLKVYNLGK
-1152 DVWEN
+1152 DLWEN
-1157 FFKNIQYNIGGNNYS
+1157 FLKNIQYNIGGNNYS
-1172 LDDMLYSLFR
+1172 LEDMSYVLFK

-1187 TNTKYYPKNY
+1187 QKSKYTPKNY
-1197 VKKNSVNFSKEKN
+1197 VKKNSIDFSKEKN
-1210 TSQDIFLLLPL
+1210 IFQDAFPLLPL

-1231 KLIIYVKSDLQA
+1231 KITIYAKSDLQDQIFA
-1243 QLLAR
+1243 KI
-1248 LTTIILTLIL
+1248 TTSILTMIL
-1258 WNEETKTLSISG
+1258 WNERNKALSLSG
-1270 LLLAFDPN
+1270 LLLIFDPN
-1278 FINKGYSKYKD
+1278 FLNKGYSKYKD
-1289 YFKNNIYKVLKGKKY
+1289 YIKNDIYKILKGKKY
-1304 KKMAIKQIK
+1304 KKLAIKQIK
-1313 WELSFDNLLEYKF
+1313 WELCFDNLLEYKF

>member
-1 MFDQNYFSYKN
+1 MFDENYFCYKN

-17 AILGYPESE
+17 AILGYSESD
-26 IINRGINIVSQLE
+26 IIARGINTSSQLE

-65 KNYTIECP
+65 KNYNIECP

-98 YIIENFKH
+98 YTLENFKH
-106 PYEISVP
+106 PYEINVP

-141 DNIEHGPNIVNDYKK
+141 ENIEHGPNIVNDYKK

-257 IFPFKWQQSL
+257 IFPFRWQQTL

-272 NNEAED
+272 NNEAEN

-315 EIFGEETNEPFVPE
+315 EIFGEEANYPFVP
-329 KSDEEKMNFNNT
+329 DEEKINTNNT
-341 IKRKKDK
+341 SKKKKEK
-348 FVFNNVDGDIKQ
+348 FVFNNIDGDIKQ
-360 GKNIFIVDD
+360 GKNIFIVDG

-380 TGKGRKMRFNNKKNN
+380 TGKGRKMKFNNKKHN

-443 DNNDKKAKEYD
+443 DNNDNKIKETD

-477 KIADKESKFMEI
+477 KISDKGSKFMQI
-489 FKKSNLYADYL
+489 FEKSNLYTDYL
-500 SPKKFQNNSGK
+500 NPKKFQNNSGK
-511 KIIENIKETI
+511 KIIENIKETM
-521 DNQNSIENCFIIEYN
+521 DNQSSIENCFIIEYN
-536 KSNFSAL
+536 KSKFSAL
-543 LLIDDIDKKISK
+543 LLIDDIDKKITQLESQ
-555 LKNENTINVEKLDE
+555 NTINEKLDE
-569 EIYKE
+569 VIYKE
-574 LKTILINYCTV
+574 LRTILMNYCTV
-585 LGIKINNSQNKIDF
+585 LGIKLNNQQNKTEIN
-599 TDLNSKKTMV
+599 TIDLNSKKTKV
-609 KASKNIIK
+609 TPSKNIIK

-625 SLLQFTINRNTAFNL
+625 SLLQFTLNRSTTFNL
-640 AGVDK
+640 EGVDK

-659 LNFINNMSR
+659 LKFIENMNK
-668 ITTREGKKPGELHQI
+668 IKTNKGKKPGDLHQL
-683 KIFKELFN
+683 KIFRELLN
-691 KFKELDNIFMDQ
+691 KFKELENIFMDQ

-714 DVLNENVEEEEKEE
+714 DVLDENFEEEEKEE
-728 ENEIIENGFKI
+728 NEINENEIKI
-739 QNKNNNEGHNLL
+739 QNDNKKYELDLL
-751 KIDKKKLLEEL
+751 KINKNKLLEEL
-762 QCSTNNIFN
+762 QCSTNNLCMEK
-771 DRQLS
+771 QLS
-776 MIDENEESVNNTNDS
+776 MIDENENEENNNTNTNDS
-791 FFDKSIRIN
+791 FIDKSLKTS
-800 DNKEQDNLGN
+800 DNKDQENLGN

-822 INIKENEEINSI
+822 INIKENDEYNNL
-834 SNSENIIIFPENED
+834 SNSENIINFPGNEN
-848 KISKENDN
+848 KISNENNN

-863 NNKNIIETDNLTQY
+863 NDKNLIETLNLTQY

-883 YLEEISFSED
+883 YLEQISFSED
-893 LLNKFDKEIA
+893 LLDKFDKEIMNS
-903 KAVGI
+903 VGI
-908 QINIYKLILKLYK
+908 RINIYKLILKLYK
-921 EAYKKSG
+921 EAYKQSG

-948 KNLAKI
+948 KNLSKV
-954 EEKLTEDDSNFSEL
+954 EDKLAEDDYNFSEL
-968 LEICQNVMNKRN
+968 LDIYQNIMNKRK
-980 IKLLKERKN
+980 IKLSKERKDN
-989 TNNNIISDRAKSVNP
+989 KSIINDRAKSLNP
-1004 SKYHK
+1004 SKYSK
-1009 FDPNL
+1009 FDSNI

-1025 SKIFANSL
+1025 PKIFINSL
-1033 FIPIKEGSLNSDFT
+1033 IMPLKENNYDFS
-1047 EAIIINQDF
+1047 EAIIINKDF
-1056 ESSVKPDDPL
+1056 QSKVKPDNPL
-1066 NMLYLFCIS
+1066 DMFYLFCIS
-1075 MQSVFPSDKDIQ
+1075 MQTVFPSQKDIQ
-1087 TKSVQQIIDDVNV
+1087 SKSIQQIIDEANINI
-1100 DSGGFREFLAELK
+1100 DSSGLIEFLAELK
-1113 NIDLNQLKTETDKLC
+1113 NVDLKQIKSETDKFC

-1141 IFYLKAYNLGI
+1141 IFYLKVYNLGK
-1152 DVWEN
+1152 DLWEN
-1157 FFKNIQYNIGGNNYS
+1157 FLKNIQYNIGGNNYS
-1172 LDDMLYSLFR
+1172 LEDMSYVLFK

-1187 TNTKYYPKNY
+1187 QKSKYTPKNY
-1197 VKKNSVNFSKEKN
+1197 VKKNSIDFSKEKN
-1210 TSQDIFLLLPL
+1210 IFQDAFPLLPL

-1231 KLIIYVKSDLQA
+1231 KITIYAKSDLQDQIFA
-1243 QLLAR
+1243 KI
-1248 LTTIILTLIL
+1248 TTSILTMIL
-1258 WNEETKTLSISG
+1258 WNERNKALSLSG
-1270 LLLAFDPN
+1270 LLLIFDPN
-1278 FINKGYSKYKD
+1278 FLNKGYSKYKD
-1289 YFKNNIYKVLKGKKY
+1289 YIKNDIYKILKGKKY
-1304 KKMAIKQIK
+1304 KKLAIKQIK
-1313 WELSFDNLLEYKF
+1313 WELCFDNLLEYKF

>member
-1 MFDQNYFSYKN
+1 MFDENYFCYKN

-17 AILGYPESE
+17 AILGYSESD
-26 IINRGINIVSQLE
+26 IIARGINTSSQLE

-65 KNYTIECP
+65 KNYNIECP

-98 YIIENFKH
+98 YTLENFKH
-106 PYEISVP
+106 PYEINVP

-141 DNIEHGPNIVNDYKK
+141 ENIEHGPNIVNDYKK

-257 IFPFKWQQSL
+257 VFPFRWQQTL

-272 NNEAED
+272 NNEAEN

-315 EIFGEETNEPFVPE
+315 EIFGEEANYPFVP
-329 KSDEEKMNFNNT
+329 DEEKINTNNT
-341 IKRKKDK
+341 SKKKKEK
-348 FVFNNVDGDIKQ
+348 FVFNNIDGDIKQ
-360 GKNIFIVDD
+360 GKNIFIVDG

-380 TGKGRKMRFNNKKNN
+380 TGKGRKMKFNNKKHN

-443 DNNDKKAKEYD
+443 DNNDNKIKETD

-477 KIADKESKFMEI
+477 KISDKGSKFMQI
-489 FKKSNLYADYL
+489 FEKSNLYTDYL
-500 SPKKFQNNSGK
+500 NPKKFQNNSGK
-511 KIIENIKETI
+511 KIIENIKETM
-521 DNQNSIENCFIIEYN
+521 DNQSSIENCFIIEYN

-543 LLIDDIDKKISK
+543 LLIDDIDKKITQLESQ
-555 LKNENTINVEKLDE
+555 NTINEKIDE
-569 EIYKE
+569 VIYKE
-574 LKTILINYCTV
+574 LRTILMNYCTV
-585 LGIKINNSQNKIDF
+585 LGIKLNNQQNKTEINAI
-599 TDLNSKKTMV
+599 DLNSKKTKV
-609 KASKNIIK
+609 IFSKNIIK

-625 SLLQFTINRNTAFNL
+625 SLLQFTLNRSTTFNL
-640 AGVDK
+640 EGVDK

-659 LNFINNMSR
+659 LKFIENMNK
-668 ITTREGKKPGELHQI
+668 IKTNKGKKPGDLHQL
-683 KIFKELFN
+683 KIFRELLN
-691 KFKELDNIFMDQ
+691 KFKELENIFMDQ

-714 DVLNENVEEEEKEE
+714 DVLDENFEEEEKEE
-728 ENEIIENGFKI
+728 NEINENEIKI
-739 QNKNNNEGHNLL
+739 QNDNKKYELDLL
-751 KIDKKKLLEEL
+751 KINKNKLLEEL
-762 QCSTNNIFN
+762 QCSTNNLCMEK
-771 DRQLS
+771 QLS
-776 MIDENEESVNNTNDS
+776 MIDENENEENNNTNTNDS
-791 FFDKSIRIN
+791 FIDKSVKTS
-800 DNKEQDNLGN
+800 DNKDQENLGN

-822 INIKENEEINSI
+822 INIKENDEYNNL
-834 SNSENIIIFPENED
+834 SNSENIINFPGNEN
-848 KISKENDN
+848 KISNENNN

-863 NNKNIIETDNLTQY
+863 NDKNLIETLNLTQY

-883 YLEEISFSED
+883 YLEQISFSED
-893 LLNKFDKEIA
+893 LLDKFDKEIMNS
-903 KAVGI
+903 VGI
-908 QINIYKLILKLYK
+908 RINIYKLILKLYK
-921 EAYKKSG
+921 EAYKQSG

-948 KNLAKI
+948 KNLSKV
-954 EEKLTEDDSNFSEL
+954 EDKLAEDDYNFSEL
-968 LEICQNVMNKRN
+968 LDIYQNIMNKRK
-980 IKLLKERKN
+980 IKLSKERKDN
-989 TNNNIISDRAKSVNP
+989 KSIINDRAKSLNP
-1004 SKYHK
+1004 SKYSK
-1009 FDPNL
+1009 FDSNI

-1025 SKIFANSL
+1025 PKIFINSL
-1033 FIPIKEGSLNSDFT
+1033 IMPLKENNYDFS
-1047 EAIIINQDF
+1047 EAIIINKDF
-1056 ESSVKPDDPL
+1056 QSKVKPDNPL
-1066 NMLYLFCIS
+1066 DMFYLFCIS
-1075 MQSVFPSDKDIQ
+1075 MQTVFPSQKDIQ
-1087 TKSVQQIIDDVNV
+1087 SKSIQQIIDEANINI
-1100 DSGGFREFLAELK
+1100 DSSGLIEFLAELK
-1113 NIDLNQLKTETDKLC
+1113 NVDLKQIKSETDKFC

-1141 IFYLKAYNLGI
+1141 IFYLKVYNLGK
-1152 DVWEN
+1152 DLWEN
-1157 FFKNIQYNIGGNNYS
+1157 FLKNIQYNIGGNNYS
-1172 LDDMLYSLFR
+1172 LEDMSYVLFK

-1187 TNTKYYPKNY
+1187 QKSKYTPKNY
-1197 VKKNSVNFSKEKN
+1197 VKKNSIDFSKEKN
-1210 TSQDIFLLLPL
+1210 IFQDAFPLLPL

-1231 KLIIYVKSDLQA
+1231 KITIYAKSDLQDQIFA
-1243 QLLAR
+1243 KI
-1248 LTTIILTLIL
+1248 TTSILTMIL
-1258 WNEETKTLSISG
+1258 WNERNKALSLSG
-1270 LLLAFDPN
+1270 LLLIFDPN
-1278 FINKGYSKYKD
+1278 FLNKGYSKYKD
-1289 YFKNNIYKVLKGKKY
+1289 YIKNDIYKILKGKKY
-1304 KKMAIKQIK
+1304 KKLAIKQIK
-1313 WELSFDNLLEYKF
+1313 WELCFDNLLEYKF

>member
-1 MFDQNYFSYKN
+1 MFDENYFCYKN

-17 AILGYPESE
+17 AILGYSESD
-26 IINRGINIVSQLE
+26 IIARGINTSSQLE

-65 KNYTIECP
+65 KNYNIECP

-98 YIIENFKH
+98 YTLENFKH
-106 PYEISVP
+106 PYEINVP

-141 DNIEHGPNIVNDYKK
+141 ENIEHGPNIVNDYKK

-257 IFPFKWQQSL
+257 IFPFRWQQTL

-272 NNEAED
+272 NNEAEN

-315 EIFGEETNEPFVPE
+315 EIFGEEANYPFVP
-329 KSDEEKMNFNNT
+329 DEEKINTNNT
-341 IKRKKDK
+341 SKKKKEK
-348 FVFNNVDGDIKQ
+348 FVFNNIDGDIKQ
-360 GKNIFIVDD
+360 GKNIFIVDG

-380 TGKGRKMRFNNKKNN
+380 TGKGRKMKFNNKKHN

-443 DNNDKKAKEYD
+443 DNNDNKIKETD

-477 KIADKESKFMEI
+477 KISDKGSKFMQI
-489 FKKSNLYADYL
+489 FEKSNLYTDFL
-500 SPKKFQNNSGK
+500 NPKKFQNNSGK
-511 KIIENIKETI
+511 KIIENIKETM
-521 DNQNSIENCFIIEYN
+521 DNQSSIENCFIIEYN
-536 KSNFSAL
+536 KSKFSAL
-543 LLIDDIDKKISK
+543 LLIDDIDKKITQ
-555 LKNENTINVEKLDE
+555 LKSENTINEKLDE
-569 EIYKE
+569 VIYKE
-574 LKTILINYCTV
+574 LKTILMNYCTF
-585 LGIKINNSQNKIDF
+585 LGIKLNNQQNKTEIN
-599 TDLNSKKTMV
+599 TIDLNSKKTKV
-609 KASKNIIK
+609 TPSKNIIK

-625 SLLQFTINRNTAFNL
+625 SLLQFTLNRSTTFNL
-640 AGVDK
+640 EGVDK

-659 LNFINNMSR
+659 LKFIENMNK
-668 ITTREGKKPGELHQI
+668 IKTNKGKKPGDLHQL
-683 KIFKELFN
+683 KIFRELLN
-691 KFKELDNIFMDQ
+691 KFKELENIFMDQ

-714 DVLNENVEEEEKEE
+714 DVLDENFEEEEKEE
-728 ENEIIENGFKI
+728 NEINENEIKI
-739 QNKNNNEGHNLL
+739 QNDNKKYELDSL
-751 KIDKKKLLEEL
+751 KINKNKLLEEL
-762 QCSTNNIFN
+762 QCSTNNLCMEK
-771 DRQLS
+771 QLS
-776 MIDENEESVNNTNDS
+776 MIDENENEENNNTNTNDS
-791 FFDKSIRIN
+791 FIDKSVKTS
-800 DNKEQDNLGN
+800 DNKDQENLGN

-822 INIKENEEINSI
+822 INIKENDEYNNL
-834 SNSENIIIFPENED
+834 SNSENIINFPGNEN
-848 KISKENDN
+848 KISNENNN

-863 NNKNIIETDNLTQY
+863 NDKNLIETLNLTQY

-883 YLEEISFSED
+883 YLEQISFSED
-893 LLNKFDKEIA
+893 LLDIFDKEIMNS
-903 KAVGI
+903 VGI
-908 QINIYKLILKLYK
+908 RINIYKLILKLYK
-921 EAYKKSG
+921 EAYKQSG

-948 KNLAKI
+948 KNLSKV
-954 EEKLTEDDSNFSEL
+954 EDKLAEDDYNFSEL
-968 LEICQNVMNKRN
+968 LDIYQNIMNKRK
-980 IKLLKERKN
+980 IKLSKERKDN
-989 TNNNIISDRAKSVNP
+989 KSIINDRAKSLNP
-1004 SKYHK
+1004 SKYSK
-1009 FDPNL
+1009 FDSNI

-1025 SKIFANSL
+1025 PKIFINSL
-1033 FIPIKEGSLNSDFT
+1033 IMPLKENNYDFS
-1047 EAIIINQDF
+1047 EAIIINKDF
-1056 ESSVKPDDPL
+1056 QSKVKPDNPL
-1066 NMLYLFCIS
+1066 DMFYLFCIS
-1075 MQSVFPSDKDIQ
+1075 MQTVFPSEKDIQ
-1087 TKSVQQIIDDVNV
+1087 SKSIQQIIDEANINI
-1100 DSGGFREFLAELK
+1100 DSSGLIEFLAELK
-1113 NIDLNQLKTETDKLC
+1113 NVDLKQIKSETDKFC

-1141 IFYLKAYNLGI
+1141 IFYLKVYNLGK
-1152 DVWEN
+1152 DLWEN
-1157 FFKNIQYNIGGNNYS
+1157 FLKNIQYNIGGNNYS
-1172 LDDMLYSLFR
+1172 LEDMSYVLFK

-1187 TNTKYYPKNY
+1187 QKSKYTPKNF
-1197 VKKNSVNFSKEKN
+1197 VKKNSIDFSKEKN
-1210 TSQDIFLLLPL
+1210 IFQDAFPLLPL

-1231 KLIIYVKSDLQA
+1231 KITIYAKSDLQDQIFA
-1243 QLLAR
+1243 KI
-1248 LTTIILTLIL
+1248 TTSILTMIL
-1258 WNEETKTLSISG
+1258 WNERNKALSLSG
-1270 LLLAFDPN
+1270 LLLIFDPN
-1278 FINKGYSKYKD
+1278 FLNKGYSKYKD
-1289 YFKNNIYKVLKGKKY
+1289 YIKNDIYKILKGKKY
-1304 KKMAIKQIK
+1304 KKLAIKQIK
-1313 WELSFDNLLEYKF
+1313 WELCFDNLLEYKF

>member
-1 MFDQNYFSYKN
+1 MFDENYFCYKN

-17 AILGYPESE
+17 AILGYSESD
-26 IINRGINIVSQLE
+26 IIARGINTSSQLE

-65 KNYTIECP
+65 KNYNIECP

-98 YIIENFKH
+98 YTLENFKH
-106 PYEISVP
+106 PYEINVP

-141 DNIEHGPNIVNDYKK
+141 ENIEHGPNIVNDYKK

-257 IFPFKWQQSL
+257 VFPFRWQQTL

-272 NNEAED
+272 NNEAEN

-315 EIFGEETNEPFVPE
+315 EIFGEEANYPFVP
-329 KSDEEKMNFNNT
+329 DEEKINTNNT
-341 IKRKKDK
+341 SKKKKEK
-348 FVFNNVDGDIKQ
+348 FVFNNIDGDIKQ
-360 GKNIFIVDD
+360 GKNIFIVDG

-380 TGKGRKMRFNNKKNN
+380 TGKGRKMKFNNKKHN

-443 DNNDKKAKEYD
+443 DNNDNKIKETD

-477 KIADKESKFMEI
+477 KISDKGSQFMQI
-489 FKKSNLYADYL
+489 FEKSNLYTDYL
-500 SPKKFQNNSGK
+500 NPKKFQNNSGK
-511 KIIENIKETI
+511 KIIENIKETV
-521 DNQNSIENCFIIEYN
+521 DNQSSIENCFIIEYN

-543 LLIDDIDKKISK
+543 LLIDDIDKKITQ
-555 LKNENTINVEKLDE
+555 LKSENTINEKLDE
-569 EIYKE
+569 VIYKE
-574 LKTILINYCTV
+574 LKTILMNYCTF
-585 LGIKINNSQNKIDF
+585 LGIKLNNQQNKTEIN
-599 TDLNSKKTMV
+599 TIDLNSKKTKV
-609 KASKNIIK
+609 TPSKNIIK

-625 SLLQFTINRNTAFNL
+625 SLLQFTLNRNTTFNL
-640 AGVDK
+640 EGVDK

-659 LNFINNMSR
+659 LKFIENMNK
-668 ITTREGKKPGELHQI
+668 IKTNKGKKPGDLHQL
-683 KIFKELFN
+683 KIFRELLN
-691 KFKELDNIFMDQ
+691 KFKELENIFMDQ

-714 DVLNENVEEEEKEE
+714 DVLDENFEEEEKEE
-728 ENEIIENGFKI
+728 NEINENEIKI
-739 QNKNNNEGHNLL
+739 QNDNKNHELDLL
-751 KIDKKKLLEEL
+751 KIDKSKLLEEL
-762 QCSTNNIFN
+762 QCSTNNLCMEK
-771 DRQLS
+771 QLS
-776 MIDENEESVNNTNDS
+776 MIDENENEENNNTNTNDS
-791 FFDKSIRIN
+791 FIDKSVKTS
-800 DNKEQDNLGN
+800 DNKDQENLGN

-822 INIKENEEINSI
+822 INIKENDEYNNL
-834 SNSENIIIFPENED
+834 SNSENIINFPGNEN
-848 KISKENDN
+848 KISDENNN

-863 NNKNIIETDNLTQY
+863 NDKNLIETLNLTQY

-883 YLEEISFSED
+883 YLEQISFSED
-893 LLNKFDKEIA
+893 LLDKFDKEIMNS
-903 KAVGI
+903 VGI
-908 QINIYKLILKLYK
+908 RINIYKLILKLYK
-921 EAYKKSG
+921 EAYKQSG

-948 KNLAKI
+948 KNLSKV
-954 EEKLTEDDSNFSEL
+954 EDKLAEDDYNFSEL
-968 LEICQNVMNKRN
+968 LDIYQNIMNKRK
-980 IKLLKERKN
+980 IKLSKERKDN
-989 TNNNIISDRAKSVNP
+989 KSIINDRAKSLNP
-1004 SKYHK
+1004 SKYSK
-1009 FDPNL
+1009 FDSNI

-1025 SKIFANSL
+1025 PKIFINSL
-1033 FIPIKEGSLNSDFT
+1033 IMPLKENNYDFS
-1047 EAIIINQDF
+1047 EAIIINKDF
-1056 ESSVKPDDPL
+1056 QSKVKPDNPL
-1066 NMLYLFCIS
+1066 DMFYLFCIS
-1075 MQSVFPSDKDIQ
+1075 MQTVFPSEKDIQ
-1087 TKSVQQIIDDVNV
+1087 SKSIQQIIDEANINI
-1100 DSGGFREFLAELK
+1100 DSSGLIEFLAELK
-1113 NIDLNQLKTETDKLC
+1113 NVDLKQIKSETDKFC

-1141 IFYLKAYNLGI
+1141 IFYLKVYNLGK
-1152 DVWEN
+1152 DLWEN
-1157 FFKNIQYNIGGNNYS
+1157 FLKNIQYNIGGNNYS
-1172 LDDMLYSLFR
+1172 LEDMSYVLFK

-1187 TNTKYYPKNY
+1187 QKSKYTPKNF
-1197 VKKNSVNFSKEKN
+1197 VKKNSIDFSKEKN
-1210 TSQDIFLLLPL
+1210 IFQDAFPLLPL

-1231 KLIIYVKSDLQA
+1231 KITIYAKSDLQDQIFA
-1243 QLLAR
+1243 KI
-1248 LTTIILTLIL
+1248 TTSILTMIL
-1258 WNEETKTLSISG
+1258 WNERNKALSLSG
-1270 LLLAFDPN
+1270 LLFIFDPN
-1278 FINKGYSKYKD
+1278 FLNKGYSKYKD
-1289 YFKNNIYKVLKGKKY
+1289 YIKNDIYKILKGKKY
-1304 KKMAIKQIK
+1304 KKLAIKQIK
-1313 WELSFDNLLEYKF
+1313 WELCFDNLLEYKF

>member
-1 MFDQNYFSYKN
+1 MFDENYFCYKN

-17 AILGYPESE
+17 AILGYSESD
-26 IINRGINIVSQLE
+26 IIARGINTSSQLE

-65 KNYTIECP
+65 KNYNIECP

-98 YIIENFKH
+98 YTLENFKH
-106 PYEISVP
+106 PYEINVP

-141 DNIEHGPNIVNDYKK
+141 ENIEHGPNIVNDYKK

-257 IFPFKWQQSL
+257 VFPFRWQQTL

-272 NNEAED
+272 NNEAEN

-315 EIFGEETNEPFVPE
+315 EIFGEEANYPFVP
-329 KSDEEKMNFNNT
+329 DEEKINTNNT
-341 IKRKKDK
+341 SKKKKEK
-348 FVFNNVDGDIKQ
+348 FVFNNIDGDIKQ
-360 GKNIFIVDD
+360 GKNIFIVDG

-380 TGKGRKMRFNNKKNN
+380 TGKGRKMKFNNKKHN

-443 DNNDKKAKEYD
+443 DNNDNKIKETD

-477 KIADKESKFMEI
+477 KISDKGSKFMQI
-489 FKKSNLYADYL
+489 FEKSNLYTDFL
-500 SPKKFQNNSGK
+500 NPKKFQNNSGK
-511 KIIENIKETI
+511 KIIENIKETM
-521 DNQNSIENCFIIEYN
+521 DNQSSIENCFIIEYN
-536 KSNFSAL
+536 KSKFSAL
-543 LLIDDIDKKISK
+543 LLIDDIDKKITQ
-555 LKNENTINVEKLDE
+555 LKSENTINEKLDE
-569 EIYKE
+569 VIYKE
-574 LKTILINYCTV
+574 LKTILMNYCTF
-585 LGIKINNSQNKIDF
+585 LGIKLNNQQNKTEIN
-599 TDLNSKKTMV
+599 TIDLNSKKTKV
-609 KASKNIIK
+609 TPSKNIIK

-625 SLLQFTINRNTAFNL
+625 SLLQFTLNRSTTFNL
-640 AGVDK
+640 EGVDK

-659 LNFINNMSR
+659 LKFIENMNK
-668 ITTREGKKPGELHQI
+668 IKTNKGKKPGDLHQL
-683 KIFKELFN
+683 KIFRELLN
-691 KFKELDNIFMDQ
+691 KFKELENIFMDQ

-714 DVLNENVEEEEKEE
+714 DVLDENFEEEEKEE
-728 ENEIIENGFKI
+728 NEINENEIKI
-739 QNKNNNEGHNLL
+739 QNDNKKYELDSL
-751 KIDKKKLLEEL
+751 KINKNKLLEEL
-762 QCSTNNIFN
+762 QCSTNNLCMEK
-771 DRQLS
+771 QLS
-776 MIDENEESVNNTNDS
+776 MIDENENEENNNTNTNDS
-791 FFDKSIRIN
+791 FIDKSVKTS
-800 DNKEQDNLGN
+800 DNKDQENLGN

-822 INIKENEEINSI
+822 INIKENDEYNNL
-834 SNSENIIIFPENED
+834 SNSENIINFPGNEN
-848 KISKENDN
+848 KISNENNN

-863 NNKNIIETDNLTQY
+863 NDKNLIETLNLTQY

-883 YLEEISFSED
+883 YLEQISFSED
-893 LLNKFDKEIA
+893 LLDKFDKEIMNS
-903 KAVGI
+903 VGI
-908 QINIYKLILKLYK
+908 RINIYKLILKLYK
-921 EAYKKSG
+921 EAYKQSG

-948 KNLAKI
+948 KNLSKV
-954 EEKLTEDDSNFSEL
+954 EDKLAEDDYNFSEL
-968 LEICQNVMNKRN
+968 LDIYQNIMNKRK
-980 IKLLKERKN
+980 IKLSKERKDN
-989 TNNNIISDRAKSVNP
+989 KSIINDRAKSLNP
-1004 SKYHK
+1004 SKYSK
-1009 FDPNL
+1009 FDSNI

-1025 SKIFANSL
+1025 PKIFINSL
-1033 FIPIKEGSLNSDFT
+1033 IMPLKENNYDFS
-1047 EAIIINQDF
+1047 EAIIINKDF
-1056 ESSVKPDDPL
+1056 QSKVKPDNPL
-1066 NMLYLFCIS
+1066 DMFYLFCIS
-1075 MQSVFPSDKDIQ
+1075 MQTVFPSEKDIQ
-1087 TKSVQQIIDDVNV
+1087 SKSIQQIIDEANINI
-1100 DSGGFREFLAELK
+1100 DSSGLIEFLAELK
-1113 NIDLNQLKTETDKLC
+1113 NVDLKQIKSETDKFC

-1141 IFYLKAYNLGI
+1141 IFYLKVYNLGK
-1152 DVWEN
+1152 DLWEN
-1157 FFKNIQYNIGGNNYS
+1157 FLKNIQYNIGGNNYS
-1172 LDDMLYSLFR
+1172 LEDMSYVLFK

-1187 TNTKYYPKNY
+1187 QKSKYTPKNY
-1197 VKKNSVNFSKEKN
+1197 VKKNSIDFSKEKN
-1210 TSQDIFLLLPL
+1210 IFQDAFPLLPL

-1231 KLIIYVKSDLQA
+1231 KITIYAKSDLQDQIFA
-1243 QLLAR
+1243 KI
-1248 LTTIILTLIL
+1248 TTSILTMIL
-1258 WNEETKTLSISG
+1258 WNERNKALSLSG
-1270 LLLAFDPN
+1270 LLFIFDPN
-1278 FINKGYSKYKD
+1278 FLNKGYSKYKD
-1289 YFKNNIYKVLKGKKY
+1289 YIKNDIYKILKGKKY
-1304 KKMAIKQIK
+1304 KKLAIKQIK
-1313 WELSFDNLLEYKF
+1313 WELCFDNLLEYKF

>member
-1 MFDQNYFSYKN
+1 MFDENYFCYKN

-17 AILGYPESE
+17 AILGYSESD
-26 IINRGINIVSQLE
+26 IITRGINTSSQLE

-49 DESSYNQM
+49 DEASYNQM

-65 KNYTIECP
+65 KNYNIECP

-98 YIIENFKH
+98 YTLENFKH
-106 PYEISVP
+106 PYEINVP

-141 DNIEHGPNIVNDYKK
+141 ENIEHGPNIVNDYKK

-257 IFPFKWQQSL
+257 VFPFRWQQTL

-272 NNEAED
+272 NNEAEN

-315 EIFGEETNEPFVPE
+315 EIFGEEANYPFVP
-329 KSDEEKMNFNNT
+329 DEEKINTNNT
-341 IKRKKDK
+341 SKKKKEK
-348 FVFNNVDGDIKQ
+348 FVFNNIDGDIKQ
-360 GKNIFIVDD
+360 GKNIFIVDG

-380 TGKGRKMRFNNKKNN
+380 TGKGRKMKFNNKKHN

-443 DNNDKKAKEYD
+443 DNNDNKIKETD

-477 KIADKESKFMEI
+477 KISDKGSKFMQI
-489 FKKSNLYADYL
+489 FEKSNLYTDYL
-500 SPKKFQNNSGK
+500 NPKKFQNNSGK
-511 KIIENIKETI
+511 KIIENIKETM
-521 DNQNSIENCFIIEYN
+521 DNQSSIENCFIIEYN

-543 LLIDDIDKKISK
+543 LLIDDIDKKITQLESQ
-555 LKNENTINVEKLDE
+555 NTINEKIDE
-569 EIYKE
+569 VIYKE
-574 LKTILINYCTV
+574 LRTILMNYCTV
-585 LGIKINNSQNKIDF
+585 LGIKLNNQQNKTEINAI
-599 TDLNSKKTMV
+599 DLNSKKTKV
-609 KASKNIIK
+609 IFSKNIIK

-625 SLLQFTINRNTAFNL
+625 SLLQFTLNRNTTFNL
-640 AGVDK
+640 EGVDK

-659 LNFINNMSR
+659 LKFIENMNK
-668 ITTREGKKPGELHQI
+668 IKTNKGKKPGDLHQL
-683 KIFKELFN
+683 KIFRELLN
-691 KFKELDNIFMDQ
+691 KFKELENIFMDQ

-714 DVLNENVEEEEKEE
+714 DVLDENFDEEEKEE
-728 ENEIIENGFKI
+728 NEINENEIKI
-739 QNKNNNEGHNLL
+739 QNDNKNHELDLL
-751 KIDKKKLLEEL
+751 KIDKSKLLEEL
-762 QCSTNNIFN
+762 QCSTNNLCMEK
-771 DRQLS
+771 QLS
-776 MIDENEESVNNTNDS
+776 MIDENENEENNNTNTNDS
-791 FFDKSIRIN
+791 FIDKSIKTS
-800 DNKEQDNLGN
+800 DNKDQENLGN

-822 INIKENEEINSI
+822 INIKENDEYNNL
-834 SNSENIIIFPENED
+834 SNSENIINFPGNEN
-848 KISKENDN
+848 KISNENNN

-863 NNKNIIETDNLTQY
+863 NDKNLIETLNLTQY

-883 YLEEISFSED
+883 YLEQISFSED
-893 LLNKFDKEIA
+893 LLDKFDKEIMNS
-903 KAVGI
+903 VGI
-908 QINIYKLILKLYK
+908 RINIYKLILKLYK
-921 EAYKKSG
+921 EAYKQSG

-948 KNLAKI
+948 KNLSKV
-954 EEKLTEDDSNFSEL
+954 EDKLAEDDYNFSEL
-968 LEICQNVMNKRN
+968 LDIYQNIMNKRK
-980 IKLLKERKN
+980 IKLSKERKD
-989 TNNNIISDRAKSVNP
+989 NNSIKNDRASSLNP
-1004 SKYHK
+1004 SKYSK
-1009 FDPNL
+1009 FDSNI
-1014 IEPKDERISQK
+1014 IEPKVERISQK
-1025 SKIFANSL
+1025 PKIFTNSL
-1033 FIPIKEGSLNSDFT
+1033 IIPLKENNYDFS
-1047 EAIIINQDF
+1047 EAIIINKDF
-1056 ESSVKPDDPL
+1056 QSKVKPDNPL
-1066 NMLYLFCIS
+1066 DMFYLFCIS
-1075 MQSVFPSDKDIQ
+1075 MQTVFPSQKDIQ
-1087 TKSVQQIIDDVNV
+1087 SKSIQQIIDEANINI
-1100 DSGGFREFLAELK
+1100 DSSGLIEFLAELK
-1113 NIDLNQLKTETDKLC
+1113 NVDLKQIKSETDKFC

-1141 IFYLKAYNLGI
+1141 IFYLKVYNLEK
-1152 DVWEN
+1152 DLWEN
-1157 FFKNIQYNIGGNNYS
+1157 FLKNIQYNIGGNNYS
-1172 LDDMLYSLFR
+1172 LEDMSYVLFK

-1187 TNTKYYPKNY
+1187 QKSKYTPKNF
-1197 VKKNSVNFSKEKN
+1197 VKKNSIDFSKEKN
-1210 TSQDIFLLLPL
+1210 IFQDAFPLLPL

-1231 KLIIYVKSDLQA
+1231 KITIYAKSDLQDQIFA
-1243 QLLAR
+1243 KI
-1248 LTTIILTLIL
+1248 TTSILTMIL
-1258 WNEETKTLSISG
+1258 WNERNKALSLSG
-1270 LLLAFDPN
+1270 LLFIFDPN
-1278 FINKGYSKYKD
+1278 FLNKGYSKYKD
-1289 YFKNNIYKVLKGKKY
+1289 YIKNDIYKILKGKKY
-1304 KKMAIKQIK
+1304 KKLAIKQIK
-1313 WELSFDNLLEYKF
+1313 WELCFDNLLEYKF

>member
-1 MFDQNYFSYKN
+1 MFDENYFCYKN

-17 AILGYPESE
+17 AILGYSESD
-26 IINRGINIVSQLE
+26 IIARGINTSSQLE

-65 KNYTIECP
+65 KNYNIECP

-98 YIIENFKH
+98 YTLENFKH
-106 PYEISVP
+106 PYEINVP

-141 DNIEHGPNIVNDYKK
+141 ENIEHGPNIVNDYKK

-257 IFPFKWQQSL
+257 VFPFRWQQTL

-272 NNEAED
+272 NNEAEN

-315 EIFGEETNEPFVPE
+315 EIFGEEANYPFVP
-329 KSDEEKMNFNNT
+329 DEEKINTNNT
-341 IKRKKDK
+341 SKKKKEK
-348 FVFNNVDGDIKQ
+348 FVFNNIDGDIKQ
-360 GKNIFIVDD
+360 GKNIFIVDG

-380 TGKGRKMRFNNKKNN
+380 TGKGRKMKFNNKKHN

-443 DNNDKKAKEYD
+443 DNNDNKIKETD

-477 KIADKESKFMEI
+477 KISDKGSKFMQI
-489 FKKSNLYADYL
+489 FEKSNLYTDYL
-500 SPKKFQNNSGK
+500 NPKKFQNNSGK
-511 KIIENIKETI
+511 KIIENIKETM
-521 DNQNSIENCFIIEYN
+521 DNQSSIENCFIIEYN

-543 LLIDDIDKKISK
+543 LLIDYIDKKITQLESQ
-555 LKNENTINVEKLDE
+555 NTINEKIDE
-569 EIYKE
+569 VIYKE
-574 LKTILINYCTV
+574 LRTILMNYCTV
-585 LGIKINNSQNKIDF
+585 LGIKLNNHQNKTEINAI
-599 TDLNSKKTMV
+599 DLNSKKTKV
-609 KASKNIIK
+609 IFSKNIIK

-625 SLLQFTINRNTAFNL
+625 SLLQFTLNRSTTFNL
-640 AGVDK
+640 EGVDK

-659 LNFINNMSR
+659 LKFIENMNK
-668 ITTREGKKPGELHQI
+668 IKTNKGKKPGDLHQL
-683 KIFKELFN
+683 KIFRELLN
-691 KFKELDNIFMDQ
+691 KFKELENIFMDQ

-714 DVLNENVEEEEKEE
+714 DVLDENFEEEEKEE
-728 ENEIIENGFKI
+728 NEINENEIKI
-739 QNKNNNEGHNLL
+739 QNDNKKHELDSL
-751 KIDKKKLLEEL
+751 KINKNKLLEEL
-762 QCSTNNIFN
+762 QCSTNNLCMEK
-771 DRQLS
+771 QLS
-776 MIDENEESVNNTNDS
+776 MIDENENEENNNTNTNDS
-791 FFDKSIRIN
+791 FIDKSVKTS
-800 DNKEQDNLGN
+800 DNKDQENLGN

-822 INIKENEEINSI
+822 INIKENDEYNNL
-834 SNSENIIIFPENED
+834 SNSENIINFPGNEN
-848 KISKENDN
+848 KISNENNN

-863 NNKNIIETDNLTQY
+863 NDKNLIETLNLTQY

-883 YLEEISFSED
+883 YLEQISFSED
-893 LLNKFDKEIA
+893 LLDKFDKEIMNS
-903 KAVGI
+903 VGI
-908 QINIYKLILKLYK
+908 RINIYKLILKLYK
-921 EAYKKSG
+921 EAYKQSG

-948 KNLAKI
+948 KNLSKV
-954 EEKLTEDDSNFSEL
+954 EDKLAEDDYNFSEL
-968 LEICQNVMNKRN
+968 LDIYQNIMNKRK
-980 IKLLKERKN
+980 IKLSKERKDN
-989 TNNNIISDRAKSVNP
+989 KSIINDRAKSLNP
-1004 SKYHK
+1004 SKYSK
-1009 FDPNL
+1009 FDSNI

-1025 SKIFANSL
+1025 PKIFINSL
-1033 FIPIKEGSLNSDFT
+1033 IMPLKENNYDFS
-1047 EAIIINQDF
+1047 EAIIINKDF
-1056 ESSVKPDDPL
+1056 QSKVKPDNPL
-1066 NMLYLFCIS
+1066 DMFYLFCIS
-1075 MQSVFPSDKDIQ
+1075 MQTVFPSQKDIQ
-1087 TKSVQQIIDDVNV
+1087 SKSIQQIIDEANINI
-1100 DSGGFREFLAELK
+1100 DSSGLIEFLAELK
-1113 NIDLNQLKTETDKLC
+1113 NVDLKQIKSETDKFC

-1141 IFYLKAYNLGI
+1141 IFYLKVYNLGK
-1152 DVWEN
+1152 DLWEN
-1157 FFKNIQYNIGGNNYS
+1157 FLKNIQYNIGGNNYS
-1172 LDDMLYSLFR
+1172 LEDMSYVLFK

-1187 TNTKYYPKNY
+1187 QKSKYTPKNF
-1197 VKKNSVNFSKEKN
+1197 VKKNSIDFSKEKN
-1210 TSQDIFLLLPL
+1210 IFQDAFPLLPL

-1231 KLIIYVKSDLQA
+1231 KITIYAKSDLQDQIFA
-1243 QLLAR
+1243 KI
-1248 LTTIILTLIL
+1248 TTSILTMIL
-1258 WNEETKTLSISG
+1258 WNERNKALSLSG
-1270 LLLAFDPN
+1270 LLLIFDPN
-1278 FINKGYSKYKD
+1278 FLNKGYSKYKD
-1289 YFKNNIYKVLKGKKY
+1289 YIKNDIYKILKGKKY
-1304 KKMAIKQIK
+1304 KKLAIKQIK
-1313 WELSFDNLLEYKF
+1313 WELCFDNLLEYKF

>member
-1 MFDQNYFSYKN
+1 MFDENYFCYKN

-17 AILGYPESE
+17 AILGYSESD
-26 IINRGINIVSQLE
+26 IIARGINTSSQLE

-65 KNYTIECP
+65 KNYNIECP

-98 YIIENFKH
+98 YTLENFKH
-106 PYEISVP
+106 PYEINVP

-141 DNIEHGPNIVNDYKK
+141 ENIEHGPNIVNDYKK

-257 IFPFKWQQSL
+257 VFPFRWQQTL

-272 NNEAED
+272 NNEAEN

-315 EIFGEETNEPFVPE
+315 EIFGEEANYPFVP
-329 KSDEEKMNFNNT
+329 DEEKINTNNT
-341 IKRKKDK
+341 SKKKKDK
-348 FVFNNVDGDIKQ
+348 FVFNNIDGDIKQ
-360 GKNIFIVDD
+360 GKNIFIVDG

-380 TGKGRKMRFNNKKNN
+380 TGKGRKMKFNNKKHN

-443 DNNDKKAKEYD
+443 DNNDNKIKETD

-477 KIADKESKFMEI
+477 KISDKGSKFMQI
-489 FKKSNLYADYL
+489 FEKSNLYTDYL
-500 SPKKFQNNSGK
+500 NPKKFQNNSGK
-511 KIIENIKETI
+511 KIIENIKETM
-521 DNQNSIENCFIIEYN
+521 DNQSSIENCFIIEYN
-536 KSNFSAL
+536 KSKFSAL
-543 LLIDDIDKKISK
+543 LLIDDIDKKITQLESQ
-555 LKNENTINVEKLDE
+555 NTINEKLDE
-569 EIYKE
+569 VIYKE
-574 LKTILINYCTV
+574 LRTILMNYCTV
-585 LGIKINNSQNKIDF
+585 LGIKLNNQQNKTEIN
-599 TDLNSKKTMV
+599 TIDLNSKKTKV
-609 KASKNIIK
+609 TPSKNIIK

-625 SLLQFTINRNTAFNL
+625 SLLQFTLNRSTTFNL
-640 AGVDK
+640 EGVDK

-659 LNFINNMSR
+659 LKFIENMNK
-668 ITTREGKKPGELHQI
+668 IKTNKGKKPGDLHQL
-683 KIFKELFN
+683 KIFRELLN
-691 KFKELDNIFMDQ
+691 KFKELENIFMDQ

-714 DVLNENVEEEEKEE
+714 DVLDENFEEEEKEE
-728 ENEIIENGFKI
+728 NEINENEIKI
-739 QNKNNNEGHNLL
+739 QNDNKKYELDLL
-751 KIDKKKLLEEL
+751 KINKNKLLEEL
-762 QCSTNNIFN
+762 QCSTNNLCMEK
-771 DRQLS
+771 QLS
-776 MIDENEESVNNTNDS
+776 MIDENENEENNNTNTNDS
-791 FFDKSIRIN
+791 FIDKSVKTS
-800 DNKEQDNLGN
+800 DNKDQENLGN

-822 INIKENEEINSI
+822 INIKENDEYNNL
-834 SNSENIIIFPENED
+834 SNSENIINFPGNEN
-848 KISKENDN
+848 KISNENNN

-863 NNKNIIETDNLTQY
+863 NDKNLIETLNLTQY

-883 YLEEISFSED
+883 YLEQISFSED
-893 LLNKFDKEIA
+893 LLDKFDKEIMNS
-903 KAVGI
+903 VGI
-908 QINIYKLILKLYK
+908 RINIYKLILKLYK
-921 EAYKKSG
+921 EAYKQSG

-948 KNLAKI
+948 KNLSKV
-954 EEKLTEDDSNFSEL
+954 EDKLAEDDYNFSEL
-968 LEICQNVMNKRN
+968 LDIYQNIMNKRK
-980 IKLLKERKN
+980 IKLSKERKD
-989 TNNNIISDRAKSVNP
+989 NNSIKNDRAKSINP
-1004 SKYHK
+1004 SIYSK
-1009 FDPNL
+1009 FDSNI

-1025 SKIFANSL
+1025 PKIFTNSL
-1033 FIPIKEGSLNSDFT
+1033 IIPLKENNYDFS
-1047 EAIIINQDF
+1047 EAIIINKDF
-1056 ESSVKPDDPL
+1056 QSKVKPDNPL
-1066 NMLYLFCIS
+1066 DMFYLFCIS
-1075 MQSVFPSDKDIQ
+1075 MQTVFPSEKDIQ
-1087 TKSVQQIIDDVNV
+1087 SKSIQQIIDEANINI
-1100 DSGGFREFLAELK
+1100 DSSGLIEFLAELK
-1113 NIDLNQLKTETDKLC
+1113 NVDLKQIKSETDKFC

-1141 IFYLKAYNLGI
+1141 IFYLKVYNLGK
-1152 DVWEN
+1152 DLWEN
-1157 FFKNIQYNIGGNNYS
+1157 FLKNIQYNIGGNNYS
-1172 LDDMLYSLFR
+1172 LEDMSYVLFKR
-1182 KKIFF
+1182 KIFF
-1187 TNTKYYPKNY
+1187 QKSKYTPKNY
-1197 VKKNSVNFSKEKN
+1197 VKKNSIDFSKEKN
-1210 TSQDIFLLLPL
+1210 IFQNAFPLLPL

-1231 KLIIYVKSDLQA
+1231 KITIYAKSDLQDQIFA
-1243 QLLAR
+1243 KI
-1248 LTTIILTLIL
+1248 TTSILTMIL
-1258 WNEETKTLSISG
+1258 WNERNKALSLSG
-1270 LLLAFDPN
+1270 LLFIFDPN
-1278 FINKGYSKYKD
+1278 FLNKGYSKYKD
-1289 YFKNNIYKVLKGKKY
+1289 YIKNDIYKILKGKKY
-1304 KKMAIKQIK
+1304 KKLAIKQIK
-1313 WELSFDNLLEYKF
+1313 WELCFDNLLEYKF

>member
-1 MFDQNYFSYKN
+1 MFDENYFCYKN

-17 AILGYPESE
+17 AILGYSESD
-26 IINRGINIVSQLE
+26 IIARGINTSSQLE

-65 KNYTIECP
+65 KNYNIECP

-98 YIIENFKH
+98 YTLENFKH
-106 PYEISVP
+106 PYEINVP

-141 DNIEHGPNIVNDYKK
+141 ENIEHGPNIVNDYKK

-257 IFPFKWQQSL
+257 IFPFRWQQTL

-272 NNEAED
+272 NNEAEN

-315 EIFGEETNEPFVPE
+315 EIFGEEANYPFVP
-329 KSDEEKMNFNNT
+329 DEEKINTNNT
-341 IKRKKDK
+341 SKKKKEK
-348 FVFNNVDGDIKQ
+348 FVFNNIDGDIKQ
-360 GKNIFIVDD
+360 GKNIFIVDG

-380 TGKGRKMRFNNKKNN
+380 TGKGRKMKFNNKKHN

-443 DNNDKKAKEYD
+443 DNNDNKIKETD

-477 KIADKESKFMEI
+477 KISDKGSKFMQI
-489 FKKSNLYADYL
+489 FEKSNLYTDYL
-500 SPKKFQNNSGK
+500 NPKKFQNNSGK
-511 KIIENIKETI
+511 KIIENIKETM
-521 DNQNSIENCFIIEYN
+521 DNQSSIENCFIIEYN

-543 LLIDDIDKKISK
+543 LLIDDIDKKITQLESQ
-555 LKNENTINVEKLDE
+555 NTINEKIDE
-569 EIYKE
+569 VIYKE
-574 LKTILINYCTV
+574 LRTILMNYCTV
-585 LGIKINNSQNKIDF
+585 LGIKLNNQQNKTEIN
-599 TDLNSKKTMV
+599 TIDLNSKKTKV
-609 KASKNIIK
+609 TPSKNIIK

-625 SLLQFTINRNTAFNL
+625 SLLQFTLNRSTTFNL
-640 AGVDK
+640 EGVDK

-659 LNFINNMSR
+659 LKFIENMNK
-668 ITTREGKKPGELHQI
+668 IKTNKGKKPGDLHQL
-683 KIFKELFN
+683 KIFRELLN
-691 KFKELDNIFMDQ
+691 KFKELENIFMDQ

-714 DVLNENVEEEEKEE
+714 DVLDENFEEEEKEE
-728 ENEIIENGFKI
+728 NEINENEIKI
-739 QNKNNNEGHNLL
+739 QNDNKNHELDLL
-751 KIDKKKLLEEL
+751 KIDKSKLLEEL
-762 QCSTNNIFN
+762 QCSTNNLCMEK
-771 DRQLS
+771 QLS
-776 MIDENEESVNNTNDS
+776 MIDENENEENNNTNTNDS
-791 FFDKSIRIN
+791 FIDKSVKTS
-800 DNKEQDNLGN
+800 DNKDQENLGN

-822 INIKENEEINSI
+822 INIKENDEYNNL
-834 SNSENIIIFPENED
+834 SNSENIINFPGNEN
-848 KISKENDN
+848 KISNENNN

-863 NNKNIIETDNLTQY
+863 NDKNLIETLNLTQY

-883 YLEEISFSED
+883 YLEQISFSED
-893 LLNKFDKEIA
+893 LLDKFDKEIMNS
-903 KAVGI
+903 VGI
-908 QINIYKLILKLYK
+908 RINIYKLILKLYK
-921 EAYKKSG
+921 EAYKQSG

-948 KNLAKI
+948 KNLSKV
-954 EEKLTEDDSNFSEL
+954 EDKLAEDDYNFSEL
-968 LEICQNVMNKRN
+968 LDIYQNIMNKRK
-980 IKLLKERKN
+980 IKLSKERKDN
-989 TNNNIISDRAKSVNP
+989 KSIINDRAKSLNP
-1004 SKYHK
+1004 SKYSK
-1009 FDPNL
+1009 FDSNI

-1025 SKIFANSL
+1025 PKIFINSL
-1033 FIPIKEGSLNSDFT
+1033 IMPLKENNYDFS
-1047 EAIIINQDF
+1047 EAIIINKDF
-1056 ESSVKPDDPL
+1056 QSKVKPDNPL
-1066 NMLYLFCIS
+1066 DMFYLFCIS
-1075 MQSVFPSDKDIQ
+1075 MQTVFPSQKDIQ
-1087 TKSVQQIIDDVNV
+1087 SKSIQQIIDEANINI
-1100 DSGGFREFLAELK
+1100 DSSGLIEFLAELK
-1113 NIDLNQLKTETDKLC
+1113 NVDLKQIKSETDKFC

-1141 IFYLKAYNLGI
+1141 IFYLKVYNLGK
-1152 DVWEN
+1152 DLWEN
-1157 FFKNIQYNIGGNNYS
+1157 FLKNIQYNIGGNNYS
-1172 LDDMLYSLFR
+1172 LEDMSYVLFK

-1187 TNTKYYPKNY
+1187 QKSKYTPKNY
-1197 VKKNSVNFSKEKN
+1197 VKKNSIDFSKEKN
-1210 TSQDIFLLLPL
+1210 IFQDAFPLLPL

-1231 KLIIYVKSDLQA
+1231 KITIYAKSDLQDQIFA
-1243 QLLAR
+1243 KI
-1248 LTTIILTLIL
+1248 TTSILTMIL
-1258 WNEETKTLSISG
+1258 WNERNKALSLSG
-1270 LLLAFDPN
+1270 LLFIFDPN
-1278 FINKGYSKYKD
+1278 FLNKGYSKYKD
-1289 YFKNNIYKVLKGKKY
+1289 YIKNDIYKILKGKKY
-1304 KKMAIKQIK
+1304 KKLAIKQIK
-1313 WELSFDNLLEYKF
+1313 WELCFDNLLEYKF

>member
-1 MFDQNYFSYKN
+1 MFDENYFCYKN

-17 AILGYPESE
+17 AILGYSESD
-26 IINRGINIVSQLE
+26 IIARGINTSSQLE

-65 KNYTIECP
+65 KNYNIECP

-98 YIIENFKH
+98 YTLENFKH
-106 PYEISVP
+106 PYEINVP

-141 DNIEHGPNIVNDYKK
+141 ENIEHGPNIVNDYKK

-257 IFPFKWQQSL
+257 VFPFRWQQTL

-272 NNEAED
+272 NNEAEN

-315 EIFGEETNEPFVPE
+315 EIFGEEANYPFVP
-329 KSDEEKMNFNNT
+329 DEEKINTNNT
-341 IKRKKDK
+341 SKKKKEK
-348 FVFNNVDGDIKQ
+348 FVFNNIDGDIKQ
-360 GKNIFIVDD
+360 GKNIFIVDG

-380 TGKGRKMRFNNKKNN
+380 TGKGRKMKFNNKKHN

-443 DNNDKKAKEYD
+443 DNNDNKIKETD

-477 KIADKESKFMEI
+477 KISDKGSQFMQI
-489 FKKSNLYADYL
+489 FEKSNLYTDYL
-500 SPKKFQNNSGK
+500 NPKKFQNNSGK
-511 KIIENIKETI
+511 KIIENIKETV
-521 DNQNSIENCFIIEYN
+521 DNQSSIENCFIIEYN

-543 LLIDDIDKKISK
+543 LLIDDIDKKITQ
-555 LKNENTINVEKLDE
+555 LKSENTINEKLDE
-569 EIYKE
+569 VIYKE
-574 LKTILINYCTV
+574 LKTILMNYCTF
-585 LGIKINNSQNKIDF
+585 LGIKLNNQQNKTEIN
-599 TDLNSKKTMV
+599 TIDLNSKKTKV
-609 KASKNIIK
+609 TPSKNIIK

-625 SLLQFTINRNTAFNL
+625 SLLQFTLNRNTTFNL
-640 AGVDK
+640 EGVDK

-659 LNFINNMSR
+659 LKFIENMNK
-668 ITTREGKKPGELHQI
+668 IKTNKGKKPGDLHQL
-683 KIFKELFN
+683 KIFRELLN
-691 KFKELDNIFMDQ
+691 KFKELENIFMDQ

-714 DVLNENVEEEEKEE
+714 DVLDENFEEEEKEE
-728 ENEIIENGFKI
+728 NEINENEIKI
-739 QNKNNNEGHNLL
+739 QNDNKNHELDLL
-751 KIDKKKLLEEL
+751 KIDKSKLLEEL
-762 QCSTNNIFN
+762 QCSTNNLCMEK
-771 DRQLS
+771 QLS
-776 MIDENEESVNNTNDS
+776 MIDENENEENNNTNTNDS
-791 FFDKSIRIN
+791 FIDKSVKTS
-800 DNKEQDNLGN
+800 DNKDQENLGN

-822 INIKENEEINSI
+822 INIKENDEYNNL
-834 SNSENIIIFPENED
+834 SNSENIINFPGNEN
-848 KISKENDN
+848 KISDENNN

-863 NNKNIIETDNLTQY
+863 NDKNLIETLNLTQY

-883 YLEEISFSED
+883 YLEQISFSED
-893 LLNKFDKEIA
+893 LLDKFDKEIMNS
-903 KAVGI
+903 VGI
-908 QINIYKLILKLYK
+908 RINIYKLILKLYK
-921 EAYKKSG
+921 EAYKQSG

-948 KNLAKI
+948 KNLSKV
-954 EEKLTEDDSNFSEL
+954 EDKLAEDDYNFSEL
-968 LEICQNVMNKRN
+968 LDIYQNIMNKRK
-980 IKLLKERKN
+980 IKLSKERKDN
-989 TNNNIISDRAKSVNP
+989 KSIINDRAKSLNP
-1004 SKYHK
+1004 SKYSK
-1009 FDPNL
+1009 FDSNI

-1025 SKIFANSL
+1025 PKIFINSL
-1033 FIPIKEGSLNSDFT
+1033 IMPLKENNYDFS
-1047 EAIIINQDF
+1047 EAIIINKDF
-1056 ESSVKPDDPL
+1056 QSKVKPDNPL
-1066 NMLYLFCIS
+1066 DMFYLFCIS
-1075 MQSVFPSDKDIQ
+1075 MQTVFPSEKDIQ
-1087 TKSVQQIIDDVNV
+1087 SKSIQQIIDEANINI
-1100 DSGGFREFLAELK
+1100 DSSGLIEFLAELK
-1113 NIDLNQLKTETDKLC
+1113 NVDLKQIKSETDKFC

-1141 IFYLKAYNLGI
+1141 IFYLKVYNLGK
-1152 DVWEN
+1152 DLWEN
-1157 FFKNIQYNIGGNNYS
+1157 FLKNIQYNIGGNNYS
-1172 LDDMLYSLFR
+1172 LEDMSYVLFK

-1187 TNTKYYPKNY
+1187 QKSKYTPKNY
-1197 VKKNSVNFSKEKN
+1197 VKKNSIDFSKEKN
-1210 TSQDIFLLLPL
+1210 IFQDAFPLLPL

-1231 KLIIYVKSDLQA
+1231 KITIYAKSDLQDQIFA
-1243 QLLAR
+1243 KI
-1248 LTTIILTLIL
+1248 TTSILTMIL
-1258 WNEETKTLSISG
+1258 WNERNKALSLSG
-1270 LLLAFDPN
+1270 LLFIFDPN
-1278 FINKGYSKYKD
+1278 FLNKGYSKYKD
-1289 YFKNNIYKVLKGKKY
+1289 YIKNDIYKILKGKKY
-1304 KKMAIKQIK
+1304 KKLAIKQIK
-1313 WELSFDNLLEYKF
+1313 WELCFDNLLEYKF

>member
-1 MFDQNYFSYKN
+1 MFDENYFCYKN

-17 AILGYPESE
+17 AILGYSESD
-26 IINRGINIVSQLE
+26 IIARGINTSSQLE

-65 KNYTIECP
+65 KNYNIECP

-98 YIIENFKH
+98 YTLENFKH
-106 PYEISVP
+106 PYEINVP

-141 DNIEHGPNIVNDYKK
+141 ENIEHGPNIVNDYKK

-257 IFPFKWQQSL
+257 VFPFRWQQTL

-272 NNEAED
+272 NNEAEN

-315 EIFGEETNEPFVPE
+315 EIFGEEANYPFVP
-329 KSDEEKMNFNNT
+329 DEEKINTNNT
-341 IKRKKDK
+341 SKKKKEK
-348 FVFNNVDGDIKQ
+348 FVFNNIDGDIKQ
-360 GKNIFIVDD
+360 GKNIFIVDG

-380 TGKGRKMRFNNKKNN
+380 TGKGRKMKFNNKKHN

-443 DNNDKKAKEYD
+443 DNNDNKIKETD

-477 KIADKESKFMEI
+477 KISDKGSKFMQI
-489 FKKSNLYADYL
+489 FEKSNLYTDYL
-500 SPKKFQNNSGK
+500 NPKKFQNNSGK
-511 KIIENIKETI
+511 KIIENIKETM
-521 DNQNSIENCFIIEYN
+521 DNQSSIENCFIIEYN
-536 KSNFSAL
+536 KSKFSAL
-543 LLIDDIDKKISK
+543 LLIDDIDKKITQLESQ
-555 LKNENTINVEKLDE
+555 NTINEKLDE
-569 EIYKE
+569 VIYKE
-574 LKTILINYCTV
+574 LRTILMNYCTV
-585 LGIKINNSQNKIDF
+585 LGIKLNNQQNKTEIN
-599 TDLNSKKTMV
+599 TIDLNSKKTKV
-609 KASKNIIK
+609 TPSKNIIK

-625 SLLQFTINRNTAFNL
+625 SLLQFTLNRSTTFNL
-640 AGVDK
+640 EGVDK

-659 LNFINNMSR
+659 LKFIENMNK
-668 ITTREGKKPGELHQI
+668 IKTNKGKKPGDLHQL
-683 KIFKELFN
+683 KIFRELLN
-691 KFKELDNIFMDQ
+691 KFKELENIFMDQ

-714 DVLNENVEEEEKEE
+714 DVLDENFEEEEKEE
-728 ENEIIENGFKI
+728 NEINENEIKI
-739 QNKNNNEGHNLL
+739 QNDNKKYELDLL
-751 KIDKKKLLEEL
+751 KINKNKLLEEL
-762 QCSTNNIFN
+762 QCSTNNLCMEK
-771 DRQLS
+771 QLS
-776 MIDENEESVNNTNDS
+776 MIDENENEENNNTNTNDS
-791 FFDKSIRIN
+791 FIDKSVKTS
-800 DNKEQDNLGN
+800 DNKDQENLGN

-822 INIKENEEINSI
+822 INIKENDEYNNL
-834 SNSENIIIFPENED
+834 SNSENIINFPGNEN
-848 KISKENDN
+848 KISNENNN

-863 NNKNIIETDNLTQY
+863 NDKNLIETLNLTQY

-883 YLEEISFSED
+883 YLEQISFSED
-893 LLNKFDKEIA
+893 LLDKFDKEIMNS
-903 KAVGI
+903 VGI
-908 QINIYKLILKLYK
+908 RINIYKLILKLYK
-921 EAYKKSG
+921 EAYKQSG

-948 KNLAKI
+948 KNLSKV
-954 EEKLTEDDSNFSEL
+954 EDKLAEDDYNFSEL
-968 LEICQNVMNKRN
+968 LDIYQNIMNKRK
-980 IKLLKERKN
+980 IKLSKERKDN
-989 TNNNIISDRAKSVNP
+989 KSIINDRAKSLNP
-1004 SKYHK
+1004 SKYSK
-1009 FDPNL
+1009 FDSNI

-1025 SKIFANSL
+1025 PKIFINSL
-1033 FIPIKEGSLNSDFT
+1033 IMPLKENNYDFS
-1047 EAIIINQDF
+1047 EAIIINKDF
-1056 ESSVKPDDPL
+1056 QSKVKPDNPL
-1066 NMLYLFCIS
+1066 DMFYLFCIS
-1075 MQSVFPSDKDIQ
+1075 MQTVFPSQKDIQ
-1087 TKSVQQIIDDVNV
+1087 SKSIQQIIDEANINI
-1100 DSGGFREFLAELK
+1100 DSSGLIEFLAELK
-1113 NIDLNQLKTETDKLC
+1113 NVDLKQIKSETDKFC

-1141 IFYLKAYNLGI
+1141 IFYLKVYNLGK
-1152 DVWEN
+1152 DLWEN
-1157 FFKNIQYNIGGNNYS
+1157 FLKNIQYNIGGNNYS
-1172 LDDMLYSLFR
+1172 LEDMSYVLFK

-1187 TNTKYYPKNY
+1187 QKSKYTPKNY
-1197 VKKNSVNFSKEKN
+1197 VKKNSIDFSKEKN
-1210 TSQDIFLLLPL
+1210 IFQDAFPLLPL

-1231 KLIIYVKSDLQA
+1231 KITIYAKSDLQDQIFA
-1243 QLLAR
+1243 KI
-1248 LTTIILTLIL
+1248 TTSILTMIL
-1258 WNEETKTLSISG
+1258 WNERNKALSLSG
-1270 LLLAFDPN
+1270 LLLIFDPN
-1278 FINKGYSKYKD
+1278 FLNKGYSKYKD
-1289 YFKNNIYKVLKGKKY
+1289 YIKNDIYKILKGKKY
-1304 KKMAIKQIK
+1304 KKLAIKQIK
-1313 WELSFDNLLEYKF
+1313 WELCFDNLLEYKF

>member
-1 MFDQNYFSYKN
+1 MFDENYFCYKN

-17 AILGYPESE
+17 AILGYSESD
-26 IINRGINIVSQLE
+26 IIARGINTSSQLE

-65 KNYTIECP
+65 KNYNIECP

-98 YIIENFKH
+98 YTLENFKH
-106 PYEISVP
+106 PYEINVP

-141 DNIEHGPNIVNDYKK
+141 ENIEHGPNIVNDYKK

-257 IFPFKWQQSL
+257 VFPFRWQQTL

-272 NNEAED
+272 NNEAEN

-315 EIFGEETNEPFVPE
+315 EIFGEEANYPFVP
-329 KSDEEKMNFNNT
+329 DEEKINTNNT
-341 IKRKKDK
+341 SKKKKEK
-348 FVFNNVDGDIKQ
+348 FVFNNIDGDIKQ
-360 GKNIFIVDD
+360 GKNIFIVDG

-380 TGKGRKMRFNNKKNN
+380 TGKGRKMKFNNKKHN

-443 DNNDKKAKEYD
+443 DNNDNKIKETD

-477 KIADKESKFMEI
+477 KISDKGSKFMQI
-489 FKKSNLYADYL
+489 FEKSNLYTDYL
-500 SPKKFQNNSGK
+500 NPKKFQNNSGK
-511 KIIENIKETI
+511 KIIENIKETM
-521 DNQNSIENCFIIEYN
+521 DNQSSIENCFIIEYN
-536 KSNFSAL
+536 KSKFSAL
-543 LLIDDIDKKISK
+543 LLIDDIDKKITQLESQ
-555 LKNENTINVEKLDE
+555 NTINEKIDE
-569 EIYKE
+569 VIYKE
-574 LKTILINYCTV
+574 LRTILMNYCTV
-585 LGIKINNSQNKIDF
+585 LGIKLNNQQNKTEIN
-599 TDLNSKKTMV
+599 TIDLNSKKTKV
-609 KASKNIIK
+609 TPSKNIIK

-625 SLLQFTINRNTAFNL
+625 SLLQFTLNRSTTFNL
-640 AGVDK
+640 EGVDK

-659 LNFINNMSR
+659 LKFIENMNK
-668 ITTREGKKPGELHQI
+668 IKTNKGKKPGDLHQL
-683 KIFKELFN
+683 KIFRELLN
-691 KFKELDNIFMDQ
+691 KFKELENIFMDQ

-714 DVLNENVEEEEKEE
+714 DVLDENFEEEEKEE
-728 ENEIIENGFKI
+728 NEINENEIKI
-739 QNKNNNEGHNLL
+739 QNDNKKYELDSL
-751 KIDKKKLLEEL
+751 KINKNKLLEEL
-762 QCSTNNIFN
+762 QCSTNNLCMEK
-771 DRQLS
+771 QLS
-776 MIDENEESVNNTNDS
+776 MIDENENEENNNTNTNDS
-791 FFDKSIRIN
+791 FIDKSVKTS
-800 DNKEQDNLGN
+800 DNKDQENLGN

-822 INIKENEEINSI
+822 INIKENDEYNNL
-834 SNSENIIIFPENED
+834 SNSENIINFPGNEN
-848 KISKENDN
+848 KISNENNN

-863 NNKNIIETDNLTQY
+863 NDKNLIETLNLTQY

-883 YLEEISFSED
+883 YLEQISFSED
-893 LLNKFDKEIA
+893 LLDKFDKEIMNS
-903 KAVGI
+903 VGI
-908 QINIYKLILKLYK
+908 RINIYKLILKLYK
-921 EAYKKSG
+921 EAYKQSG

-948 KNLAKI
+948 KNLSKV
-954 EEKLTEDDSNFSEL
+954 EDKLAEDDYNFSEL
-968 LEICQNVMNKRN
+968 LDIYQNIMNKRK
-980 IKLLKERKN
+980 IKLSKERKDN
-989 TNNNIISDRAKSVNP
+989 KSIINDRAKSLNP
-1004 SKYHK
+1004 SKYSK
-1009 FDPNL
+1009 FDSNI

-1025 SKIFANSL
+1025 PKIFINSL
-1033 FIPIKEGSLNSDFT
+1033 IMPLKENNYDFS
-1047 EAIIINQDF
+1047 EAIIINKDF
-1056 ESSVKPDDPL
+1056 QSKVKPDNPL
-1066 NMLYLFCIS
+1066 DMFYLFCIS
-1075 MQSVFPSDKDIQ
+1075 MQTVFPSQKDIQ
-1087 TKSVQQIIDDVNV
+1087 SKSIQQIIDEANINI
-1100 DSGGFREFLAELK
+1100 DSSGLIEFLAELK
-1113 NIDLNQLKTETDKLC
+1113 NVDLKQIKSETDKFC

-1141 IFYLKAYNLGI
+1141 IFYLKVYNLGK
-1152 DVWEN
+1152 DLWEN
-1157 FFKNIQYNIGGNNYS
+1157 FLKNIQYNIGGNNYS
-1172 LDDMLYSLFR
+1172 LEDMSYVLFK

-1187 TNTKYYPKNY
+1187 QKSKYTPKNF
-1197 VKKNSVNFSKEKN
+1197 VKKNSIDFSKEKN
-1210 TSQDIFLLLPL
+1210 IFQDAFPLLPL

-1231 KLIIYVKSDLQA
+1231 KITIYAKSDLQDQIFA
-1243 QLLAR
+1243 KI
-1248 LTTIILTLIL
+1248 TTSILTMIL
-1258 WNEETKTLSISG
+1258 WNERNKALSLSG
-1270 LLLAFDPN
+1270 LLFIFDPN
-1278 FINKGYSKYKD
+1278 FLNKGYSKYKD
-1289 YFKNNIYKVLKGKKY
+1289 YIKNDIYKILKGKKY
-1304 KKMAIKQIK
+1304 KKLAIKQIK
-1313 WELSFDNLLEYKF
+1313 WELCFDNLLEYKF

>member
-1 MFDQNYFSYKN
+1 MFDENYFCYKN

-17 AILGYPESE
+17 AILGYSESD
-26 IINRGINIVSQLE
+26 IIARGINTSSQLE

-65 KNYTIECP
+65 KNYNIECP

-98 YIIENFKH
+98 YTLENFKH
-106 PYEISVP
+106 PYEINVP

-141 DNIEHGPNIVNDYKK
+141 ENIEHGPNIVNDYKK

-257 IFPFKWQQSL
+257 VFPFRWQQTL

-272 NNEAED
+272 NNEAEN

-315 EIFGEETNEPFVPE
+315 EIFGEEANYPFVP
-329 KSDEEKMNFNNT
+329 DEEKINTNNT
-341 IKRKKDK
+341 SKKKKEK
-348 FVFNNVDGDIKQ
+348 FVFNNIDGDIKQ
-360 GKNIFIVDD
+360 GKNIFIVDG

-380 TGKGRKMRFNNKKNN
+380 TGKGRKMKFNNKKHN

-443 DNNDKKAKEYD
+443 DNNDNKIKETD

-477 KIADKESKFMEI
+477 KISDKGSKFMQI
-489 FKKSNLYADYL
+489 FEKSNLYTDYL
-500 SPKKFQNNSGK
+500 NPKKFQNNSGK
-511 KIIENIKETI
+511 KIIENIKETM
-521 DNQNSIENCFIIEYN
+521 DNQSSIENCFIIEYN
-536 KSNFSAL
+536 KSKFSAL
-543 LLIDDIDKKISK
+543 LLIDDIDKKITQLESQ
-555 LKNENTINVEKLDE
+555 NTINEKLDE
-569 EIYKE
+569 VIYKE
-574 LKTILINYCTV
+574 LRTILMNYCTV
-585 LGIKINNSQNKIDF
+585 LGIKLNNQQNKTEIN
-599 TDLNSKKTMV
+599 TIDLNSKKTKV
-609 KASKNIIK
+609 TPSKNIIK

-625 SLLQFTINRNTAFNL
+625 SLLQFTLNRSTTFNL
-640 AGVDK
+640 EGVDK

-659 LNFINNMSR
+659 LKFIENMNK
-668 ITTREGKKPGELHQI
+668 IKTNKGKKPGDLHQL
-683 KIFKELFN
+683 KIFRELLN
-691 KFKELDNIFMDQ
+691 KFKELENIFMDQ
-703 KKEEEENEVII
+703 KKEENEI
-714 DVLNENVEEEEKEE
+714 N
-728 ENEIIENGFKI
+728 ENEIKI
-739 QNKNNNEGHNLL
+739 QNDNKNHELDLL
-751 KIDKKKLLEEL
+751 KIDKSKLLEEL
-762 QCSTNNIFN
+762 QCSTNNLCMEK
-771 DRQLS
+771 QLS
-776 MIDENEESVNNTNDS
+776 MIDENENEENNNTNTNDS
-791 FFDKSIRIN
+791 FIDKSVKTS
-800 DNKEQDNLGN
+800 DNKDQENLGN

-815 LKSEENL
+815 LKAEENL
-822 INIKENEEINSI
+822 INIKENDEYNNL
-834 SNSENIIIFPENED
+834 SNSENIINFPGNEN
-848 KISKENDN
+848 KISNENNN

-863 NNKNIIETDNLTQY
+863 NDKNLIETLNLTQY

-883 YLEEISFSED
+883 YLEQISFSED
-893 LLNKFDKEIA
+893 LLDKFDKEIMNS
-903 KAVGI
+903 VGI
-908 QINIYKLILKLYK
+908 RINIYKLILKLYK
-921 EAYKKSG
+921 EAYKQSG

-948 KNLAKI
+948 KNLSKV
-954 EEKLTEDDSNFSEL
+954 EDKLAEDDYNFSEL
-968 LEICQNVMNKRN
+968 LDIYQNIMNKRK
-980 IKLLKERKN
+980 IKLSKERKDN
-989 TNNNIISDRAKSVNP
+989 KSIINDRAKSLNP
-1004 SKYHK
+1004 SKYSK
-1009 FDPNL
+1009 FDSNI

-1025 SKIFANSL
+1025 PKIFINSL
-1033 FIPIKEGSLNSDFT
+1033 IMPLKENNYDFS
-1047 EAIIINQDF
+1047 EAIIINKDF
-1056 ESSVKPDDPL
+1056 QSKVKPDNPL
-1066 NMLYLFCIS
+1066 DMFYLFCIS
-1075 MQSVFPSDKDIQ
+1075 MQTVFPSQKDIQ
-1087 TKSVQQIIDDVNV
+1087 SKSIQQIIDEANINI
-1100 DSGGFREFLAELK
+1100 DSSGLIEFLAELK
-1113 NIDLNQLKTETDKLC
+1113 NVDLKQIKSETDKFC

-1141 IFYLKAYNLGI
+1141 IFYLKVYNLGK
-1152 DVWEN
+1152 DLWEN
-1157 FFKNIQYNIGGNNYS
+1157 FLKNIQYNIGGNNYS
-1172 LDDMLYSLFR
+1172 LEDMSYVLFK

-1187 TNTKYYPKNY
+1187 QKSKYTPKNY
-1197 VKKNSVNFSKEKN
+1197 VKKNSIDFSKEKN
-1210 TSQDIFLLLPL
+1210 IFQDAFPLLPL

-1231 KLIIYVKSDLQA
+1231 KITIYAKSDLQDQIFA
-1243 QLLAR
+1243 KI
-1248 LTTIILTLIL
+1248 TTSILTMIL
-1258 WNEETKTLSISG
+1258 WNERNKALSLSG
-1270 LLLAFDPN
+1270 LLLIFDPK
-1278 FINKGYSKYKD
+1278 FLNKGYSKYKD
-1289 YFKNNIYKVLKGKKY
+1289 YIKNDIYKILKGKKY
-1304 KKMAIKQIK
+1304 KKLAIKQIK
-1313 WELSFDNLLEYKF
+1313 WELCFDNLLEYKF

>member
-1 MFDQNYFSYKN
+1 MFDENYFCYKN

-17 AILGYPESE
+17 AILGYSESD
-26 IINRGINIVSQLE
+26 IIARGINTSSQLE

-65 KNYTIECP
+65 KNYNIECP

-98 YIIENFKH
+98 YTLENFKH
-106 PYEISVP
+106 PYEINVP

-141 DNIEHGPNIVNDYKK
+141 ENIEHGPNIVNDYKK

-257 IFPFKWQQSL
+257 VFPFRWQQTL

-272 NNEAED
+272 NNEAEN

-315 EIFGEETNEPFVPE
+315 EIFGEEANYPFVP
-329 KSDEEKMNFNNT
+329 DEEKINTNNT
-341 IKRKKDK
+341 SKKKKEK
-348 FVFNNVDGDIKQ
+348 FVFNNIDGDIKQ
-360 GKNIFIVDD
+360 GKNIFIVDG

-380 TGKGRKMRFNNKKNN
+380 TGKGRKMKFNNKKHN

-443 DNNDKKAKEYD
+443 DNNDNKIKETD

-477 KIADKESKFMEI
+477 KISDKGSKFMQI
-489 FKKSNLYADYL
+489 FEKSNLYTDYL
-500 SPKKFQNNSGK
+500 NPKKFQNNSGK
-511 KIIENIKETI
+511 KIIENIKETM
-521 DNQNSIENCFIIEYN
+521 DNQSSIENCFIIEYN

-543 LLIDDIDKKISK
+543 LLIDDIDKKITQLESQ
-555 LKNENTINVEKLDE
+555 NTINEKIDE
-569 EIYKE
+569 VIYKE
-574 LKTILINYCTV
+574 LRTILMNYCTV
-585 LGIKINNSQNKIDF
+585 LGIKLNNQQNKTEIN
-599 TDLNSKKTMV
+599 TIDLNSKKTKV
-609 KASKNIIK
+609 TPSKNIIK

-625 SLLQFTINRNTAFNL
+625 SLLQFTLNRSTTFNL
-640 AGVDK
+640 EGVDK

-659 LNFINNMSR
+659 LKFIENMNK
-668 ITTREGKKPGELHQI
+668 IKTNKGKKPGDLHQL
-683 KIFKELFN
+683 KIFRELLN
-691 KFKELDNIFMDQ
+691 KFKELENIFMDQ

-714 DVLNENVEEEEKEE
+714 DVLDENFDEEEKEE
-728 ENEIIENGFKI
+728 NEINENEIKI
-739 QNKNNNEGHNLL
+739 QNDNKNHELDLL
-751 KIDKKKLLEEL
+751 KIDKSKLLEEL
-762 QCSTNNIFN
+762 QCSTNNLCMEK
-771 DRQLS
+771 QLS
-776 MIDENEESVNNTNDS
+776 MIDENENEENNNTNTNDS
-791 FFDKSIRIN
+791 FIDKSVKTS
-800 DNKEQDNLGN
+800 DNKDQENLGN

-822 INIKENEEINSI
+822 INIKENDEYNNL
-834 SNSENIIIFPENED
+834 SNSENIINFPGNEN
-848 KISKENDN
+848 KISNENNN

-863 NNKNIIETDNLTQY
+863 NDKNLIETLNLTQY

-883 YLEEISFSED
+883 YLEQISFSED
-893 LLNKFDKEIA
+893 LLDKFDKEIMNS
-903 KAVGI
+903 VGI
-908 QINIYKLILKLYK
+908 RINIYKLILKLYK
-921 EAYKKSG
+921 EAYKQSG

-948 KNLAKI
+948 KNLSKV
-954 EEKLTEDDSNFSEL
+954 EDKLAEDDYNFSEL
-968 LEICQNVMNKRN
+968 LDIYQNIMNKRK
-980 IKLLKERKN
+980 IKLSKERKD
-989 TNNNIISDRAKSVNP
+989 NNSIKNDRANSLNP
-1004 SKYHK
+1004 SKYSK
-1009 FDPNL
+1009 FDSNI

-1025 SKIFANSL
+1025 PKIFINSL
-1033 FIPIKEGSLNSDFT
+1033 IMPLKENNYDFS
-1047 EAIIINQDF
+1047 EAIIINKDF
-1056 ESSVKPDDPL
+1056 QSKVKPDNPL
-1066 NMLYLFCIS
+1066 DMFYLFCIS
-1075 MQSVFPSDKDIQ
+1075 MQTVFPSQEDIQ
-1087 TKSVQQIIDDVNV
+1087 SKSIQQIIDEANINI
-1100 DSGGFREFLAELK
+1100 DSSGLIEFLAELK
-1113 NIDLNQLKTETDKLC
+1113 NVDLKQIKSETDKFC

-1141 IFYLKAYNLGI
+1141 IFYLKVYNLGK
-1152 DVWEN
+1152 DLWEN
-1157 FFKNIQYNIGGNNYS
+1157 FLKNIQYNIGGNNYS
-1172 LDDMLYSLFR
+1172 LEDMSYVLFK

-1187 TNTKYYPKNY
+1187 QKSKYTPKNY
-1197 VKKNSVNFSKEKN
+1197 VKKNSIDFSKEKN
-1210 TSQDIFLLLPL
+1210 IFQDAFPLLPL

-1231 KLIIYVKSDLQA
+1231 KITIYAKSDLQDQIFA
-1243 QLLAR
+1243 KI
-1248 LTTIILTLIL
+1248 TTSILTMIL
-1258 WNEETKTLSISG
+1258 WNERNKALSLSG
-1270 LLLAFDPN
+1270 LLLIFDPK
-1278 FINKGYSKYKD
+1278 FLNKGYSKYKD
-1289 YFKNNIYKVLKGKKY
+1289 YIKNDIYKILKGKKY
-1304 KKMAIKQIK
+1304 KKLAIKQIK
-1313 WELSFDNLLEYKF
+1313 WELCFDNLLEYKF

>member
-1 MFDQNYFSYKN
+1 MFDENYFCYKN

-17 AILGYPESE
+17 AILGYSESD
-26 IINRGINIVSQLE
+26 IIARGINTSSQLE

-65 KNYTIECP
+65 KNYNIECP

-98 YIIENFKH
+98 YTLENFKH
-106 PYEISVP
+106 PYEINVP

-141 DNIEHGPNIVNDYKK
+141 ENIEHGPNIVNDYKK

-257 IFPFKWQQSL
+257 IFPFRWQQTL

-272 NNEAED
+272 NNEAEN

-315 EIFGEETNEPFVPE
+315 EIFGEEANYPFVP
-329 KSDEEKMNFNNT
+329 DEEKINTNNT
-341 IKRKKDK
+341 SKKKKEK
-348 FVFNNVDGDIKQ
+348 FVFNNIDGDIKQ
-360 GKNIFIVDD
+360 GKNIFIVDG

-380 TGKGRKMRFNNKKNN
+380 TGKGRKMKFNNKKHN

-443 DNNDKKAKEYD
+443 DNNDNKIKETD

-477 KIADKESKFMEI
+477 KISDKGSKFMQI
-489 FKKSNLYADYL
+489 FEKSNLYTDFL
-500 SPKKFQNNSGK
+500 NPKKFQNNSGK
-511 KIIENIKETI
+511 KIIENIKETM
-521 DNQNSIENCFIIEYN
+521 DNQSSIENCFIIEYN
-536 KSNFSAL
+536 KSKFSAL
-543 LLIDDIDKKISK
+543 LLIDDIDKKITQ
-555 LKNENTINVEKLDE
+555 LKSENTINEKLDE
-569 EIYKE
+569 VIYKE
-574 LKTILINYCTV
+574 LKTILMNYCTF
-585 LGIKINNSQNKIDF
+585 LGIKLNNQQNKTEIN
-599 TDLNSKKTMV
+599 TIDLNSKKTKV
-609 KASKNIIK
+609 TPSKNIIK

-625 SLLQFTINRNTAFNL
+625 SLLQFTLNRSTTFNL
-640 AGVDK
+640 EGVDK

-659 LNFINNMSR
+659 LKFIENMNK
-668 ITTREGKKPGELHQI
+668 IKTNKGKKPGDLHQL
-683 KIFKELFN
+683 KIFRELLN
-691 KFKELDNIFMDQ
+691 KFKELENIFMDQ

-714 DVLNENVEEEEKEE
+714 DVLDENFEEEEKEE
-728 ENEIIENGFKI
+728 NEINENEIKI
-739 QNKNNNEGHNLL
+739 QNDNKKYELDSL
-751 KIDKKKLLEEL
+751 KINKNKLLEEL
-762 QCSTNNIFN
+762 QCSTNNLCMEK
-771 DRQLS
+771 QLS
-776 MIDENEESVNNTNDS
+776 MIDENENEENNNTNTNDS
-791 FFDKSIRIN
+791 FIDKSVKTS
-800 DNKEQDNLGN
+800 DNKDQENLGN

-822 INIKENEEINSI
+822 INIKENDEYNNL
-834 SNSENIIIFPENED
+834 SNSENIINFPGNEN
-848 KISKENDN
+848 KISNENNN

-863 NNKNIIETDNLTQY
+863 NDKNLIETLNLTQY

-883 YLEEISFSED
+883 YLEQISFSED
-893 LLNKFDKEIA
+893 LLDKFDKEIMNS
-903 KAVGI
+903 VGI
-908 QINIYKLILKLYK
+908 RINIYKLILKLYK
-921 EAYKKSG
+921 EAYKQSG

-948 KNLAKI
+948 KNLSKV
-954 EEKLTEDDSNFSEL
+954 EDKLAEDDYNFSEL
-968 LEICQNVMNKRN
+968 LDIYQNIMNKRK
-980 IKLLKERKN
+980 IKLSKERKD
-989 TNNNIISDRAKSVNP
+989 NNSIKNDRAKSINP
-1004 SKYHK
+1004 SKYSK
-1009 FDPNL
+1009 FDSNI

-1025 SKIFANSL
+1025 PKIFTNSL
-1033 FIPIKEGSLNSDFT
+1033 IIPLKENNYDFS
-1047 EAIIINQDF
+1047 EAIIINKDF
-1056 ESSVKPDDPL
+1056 QSKVKPDNPL
-1066 NMLYLFCIS
+1066 DTFYLFCIS
-1075 MQSVFPSDKDIQ
+1075 MQTVFPSQKDIQ
-1087 TKSVQQIIDDVNV
+1087 SKSIQQIIDEANINI
-1100 DSGGFREFLAELK
+1100 DSSGLIEFLAELK
-1113 NIDLNQLKTETDKLC
+1113 NVDLKQIKSETDKFC

-1141 IFYLKAYNLGI
+1141 IFYLKVYNLGK
-1152 DVWEN
+1152 DLWEN
-1157 FFKNIQYNIGGNNYS
+1157 FLKNIQYNIGGNNYS
-1172 LDDMLYSLFR
+1172 LEDMSYVLFK

-1187 TNTKYYPKNY
+1187 QKSKYTPKNF
-1197 VKKNSVNFSKEKN
+1197 VKKNSIDFSKEKN
-1210 TSQDIFLLLPL
+1210 IFQDAFPLLPL

-1231 KLIIYVKSDLQA
+1231 KITIYAKSDLQDQIFA
-1243 QLLAR
+1243 KI
-1248 LTTIILTLIL
+1248 TTSILTMIL
-1258 WNEETKTLSISG
+1258 WNERNKALSLSG
-1270 LLLAFDPN
+1270 LLFIFDPN
-1278 FINKGYSKYKD
+1278 FLNKGYSKYKD
-1289 YFKNNIYKVLKGKKY
+1289 YIKNDIYKILKGKKY
-1304 KKMAIKQIK
+1304 KKLAIKQIK
-1313 WELSFDNLLEYKF
+1313 WELCFDNLLEYKF

>member
-1 MFDQNYFSYKN
+1 MFDENYFCYKN

-17 AILGYPESE
+17 AILGYSESD
-26 IINRGINIVSQLE
+26 IIARGINTSSQLE

-65 KNYTIECP
+65 KNYNIECP

-98 YIIENFKH
+98 YTLENFKH
-106 PYEISVP
+106 PYEINVP

-141 DNIEHGPNIVNDYKK
+141 ENIEHGPNIVNDYKK

-257 IFPFKWQQSL
+257 VFPFRWQQTL

-272 NNEAED
+272 NNEAEN

-315 EIFGEETNEPFVPE
+315 EIFGEEANYPFVP
-329 KSDEEKMNFNNT
+329 DEEKINTNNT
-341 IKRKKDK
+341 SKKKKEK
-348 FVFNNVDGDIKQ
+348 FVFNNIDGDIKQ
-360 GKNIFIVDD
+360 GKNIFIVDG

-380 TGKGRKMRFNNKKNN
+380 TGKGRKMKFNNKKHN

-428 VRNPEIFDIENIGKK
+428 VRNPEIFDIENIEKK
-443 DNNDKKAKEYD
+443 DNNDDKIKETD

-477 KIADKESKFMEI
+477 KISDKGSKFMQI
-489 FKKSNLYADYL
+489 FEKSNLYTDYL
-500 SPKKFQNNSGK
+500 NPKKFQNNSGK
-511 KIIENIKETI
+511 KIIENIKETM
-521 DNQNSIENCFIIEYN
+521 DNQSSIENCFIIEYN
-536 KSNFSAL
+536 KSKFSAL
-543 LLIDDIDKKISK
+543 LLIDDIDKKITQLESQ
-555 LKNENTINVEKLDE
+555 NTINEKLDE
-569 EIYKE
+569 VIYKE
-574 LKTILINYCTV
+574 LRTILMNYCTV
-585 LGIKINNSQNKIDF
+585 LGIKLNNQQNKTEIN
-599 TDLNSKKTMV
+599 TIDLNSKKTKV
-609 KASKNIIK
+609 TPSKNIIK

-625 SLLQFTINRNTAFNL
+625 SLLQFTLNRSTTFNL
-640 AGVDK
+640 EGVDK

-659 LNFINNMSR
+659 LKFIENMNK
-668 ITTREGKKPGELHQI
+668 IKTNKGKKPGDLHQL
-683 KIFKELFN
+683 KIFRELLN
-691 KFKELDNIFMDQ
+691 KFKELENIFMDQ

-714 DVLNENVEEEEKEE
+714 DVLDENFEEEEKEE
-728 ENEIIENGFKI
+728 NEINENEIKI
-739 QNKNNNEGHNLL
+739 QNDNKKYELDLL
-751 KIDKKKLLEEL
+751 KINKNKLLEEL
-762 QCSTNNIFN
+762 QCSTNNLCMEK
-771 DRQLS
+771 QLS
-776 MIDENEESVNNTNDS
+776 MIDENENEENNNTNTNDS
-791 FFDKSIRIN
+791 FIDKSVKTS
-800 DNKEQDNLGN
+800 DNKDQENLGN

-822 INIKENEEINSI
+822 INIKENDEYNNL
-834 SNSENIIIFPENED
+834 SNSENIINFPGNEN
-848 KISKENDN
+848 KISNENNN

-863 NNKNIIETDNLTQY
+863 NDKNLIETLNLTQY

-883 YLEEISFSED
+883 YLEQISFSED
-893 LLNKFDKEIA
+893 LLDKFDKEIMNS
-903 KAVGI
+903 VGI
-908 QINIYKLILKLYK
+908 RINIYKLILKLYK
-921 EAYKKSG
+921 EAYKQSG

-948 KNLAKI
+948 KNLSKV
-954 EEKLTEDDSNFSEL
+954 EDKLAEDDYNFSEL
-968 LEICQNVMNKRN
+968 LDIYQNIMNKRK
-980 IKLLKERKN
+980 IKLSKERKDN
-989 TNNNIISDRAKSVNP
+989 KSIINDRAKSLNP
-1004 SKYHK
+1004 SKYSK
-1009 FDPNL
+1009 FDSNI

-1025 SKIFANSL
+1025 PKIFINSL
-1033 FIPIKEGSLNSDFT
+1033 IMPLKENNYDFS
-1047 EAIIINQDF
+1047 EAIIINKDF
-1056 ESSVKPDDPL
+1056 QSKVKPDNPL
-1066 NMLYLFCIS
+1066 DMFYLFCIS
-1075 MQSVFPSDKDIQ
+1075 MQTVFPSQKDIQ
-1087 TKSVQQIIDDVNV
+1087 SKSIQQIIDEANINI
-1100 DSGGFREFLAELK
+1100 DSSGLIEFLAELK
-1113 NIDLNQLKTETDKLC
+1113 NVDLKQIKSETDKFC

-1141 IFYLKAYNLGI
+1141 IFYLKVYNLGK
-1152 DVWEN
+1152 DLWEN
-1157 FFKNIQYNIGGNNYS
+1157 FLKNIQYNIGGNNYS
-1172 LDDMLYSLFR
+1172 LEDMSYVLFK

-1187 TNTKYYPKNY
+1187 QKSKYTPKNY
-1197 VKKNSVNFSKEKN
+1197 VKKNSIDFSKEKN
-1210 TSQDIFLLLPL
+1210 IFQDAFPLLPL

-1231 KLIIYVKSDLQA
+1231 KITIYAKSDLQDQIFA
-1243 QLLAR
+1243 KI
-1248 LTTIILTLIL
+1248 TTSILTMIL
-1258 WNEETKTLSISG
+1258 WNERNKALSLSG
-1270 LLLAFDPN
+1270 LLLIFDPK
-1278 FINKGYSKYKD
+1278 FLNKGYSKYKD
-1289 YFKNNIYKVLKGKKY
+1289 YIKNDIYKILKGKKY
-1304 KKMAIKQIK
+1304 KKLAIKQIK
-1313 WELSFDNLLEYKF
+1313 WELCFDNLLEYKF

>member
-1 MFDQNYFSYKN
+1 MFDENYFCYKN

-17 AILGYPESE
+17 AILGYSESD
-26 IINRGINIVSQLE
+26 IIARGINTSSQLE

-65 KNYTIECP
+65 KNYNIECP

-89 LYCLKFPEK
+89 LYCLKFTEK
-98 YIIENFKH
+98 YTLENFKH
-106 PYEISVP
+106 PYEINVP

-141 DNIEHGPNIVNDYKK
+141 ENIEHGPNIVNDYKK

-257 IFPFKWQQSL
+257 VFPFRWQQTL

-272 NNEAED
+272 NNEAEN

-315 EIFGEETNEPFVPE
+315 EIFGEEANYPFVP
-329 KSDEEKMNFNNT
+329 DEEKINTNNTSKKKKEKFLFNN
-341 IKRKKDK
+341 I
-348 FVFNNVDGDIKQ
+348 DGDIKQ
-360 GKNIFIVDD
+360 GKNIFIVDG

-380 TGKGRKMRFNNKKNN
+380 TGKGRKMKFNNKKHN

-443 DNNDKKAKEYD
+443 DNNDNKIKETD

-477 KIADKESKFMEI
+477 KISDKGSKFMQI
-489 FKKSNLYADYL
+489 FEKSNLYTDYL
-500 SPKKFQNNSGK
+500 NPKKFQNNSGK
-511 KIIENIKETI
+511 KIIENIKETM
-521 DNQNSIENCFIIEYN
+521 DNQSSIENCFIIEYN

-543 LLIDDIDKKISK
+543 LLIDDIDKKITQ
-555 LKNENTINVEKLDE
+555 LKSENTINEKLDE
-569 EIYKE
+569 VIYKE
-574 LKTILINYCTV
+574 LRTILMNYCTV
-585 LGIKINNSQNKIDF
+585 LGIKLNNQQNKTEIN
-599 TDLNSKKTMV
+599 TIDLNSKKTKV
-609 KASKNIIK
+609 TPSKNIIK

-625 SLLQFTINRNTAFNL
+625 SLLQFTLNRSTTFNL
-640 AGVDK
+640 EGVDK

-659 LNFINNMSR
+659 LKFIENMNK
-668 ITTREGKKPGELHQI
+668 IKTNKGKKPGDLHQL
-683 KIFKELFN
+683 KIFRELLN
-691 KFKELDNIFMDQ
+691 KFKELENIFMDQ

-714 DVLNENVEEEEKEE
+714 DVLDENFEEEEKEE
-728 ENEIIENGFKI
+728 NEINENEIKI
-739 QNKNNNEGHNLL
+739 QNDNKKYELDLL
-751 KIDKKKLLEEL
+751 KINKNKLLEEL
-762 QCSTNNIFN
+762 QCSTNNLCMEK
-771 DRQLS
+771 QLS
-776 MIDENEESVNNTNDS
+776 MIDENENEENNNTNTNDS
-791 FFDKSIRIN
+791 FIDKSVKTS
-800 DNKEQDNLGN
+800 DNKDQENLGN

-822 INIKENEEINSI
+822 INIKENDEYNNL
-834 SNSENIIIFPENED
+834 SNSENIINFPGNEN
-848 KISKENDN
+848 KISNENNN

-863 NNKNIIETDNLTQY
+863 NDKNLIETLNLTQY

-883 YLEEISFSED
+883 YLEQISFSED
-893 LLNKFDKEIA
+893 LLDKFDKEIMNS
-903 KAVGI
+903 VGI
-908 QINIYKLILKLYK
+908 RINIYKLILKLYK
-921 EAYKKSG
+921 EAYKQSG

-948 KNLAKI
+948 KNLSKV
-954 EEKLTEDDSNFSEL
+954 EDKLAEDDYNFSEL
-968 LEICQNVMNKRN
+968 LDIYQNIMNKRK
-980 IKLLKERKN
+980 IKLSKERKDN
-989 TNNNIISDRAKSVNP
+989 KSIINDRAKSLNP
-1004 SKYHK
+1004 SKYSK
-1009 FDPNL
+1009 FDSNI

-1025 SKIFANSL
+1025 PKIFINSL
-1033 FIPIKEGSLNSDFT
+1033 IMPLKENNYDFS
-1047 EAIIINQDF
+1047 EAIIINKDF
-1056 ESSVKPDDPL
+1056 QSKVKPDNPL
-1066 NMLYLFCIS
+1066 DMFYLFCIS
-1075 MQSVFPSDKDIQ
+1075 MQTVFPSQKDIQ
-1087 TKSVQQIIDDVNV
+1087 SKSIQQIIDEANINI
-1100 DSGGFREFLAELK
+1100 DSSGLIEFLAELK
-1113 NIDLNQLKTETDKLC
+1113 NVDLKQIKSETDKFC

-1141 IFYLKAYNLGI
+1141 IFYLKVYNLGK
-1152 DVWEN
+1152 DLWEN
-1157 FFKNIQYNIGGNNYS
+1157 FLKNIQYNIGGNNYS
-1172 LDDMLYSLFR
+1172 LEDMSYVLFK

-1187 TNTKYYPKNY
+1187 QKSKYTPKNF
-1197 VKKNSVNFSKEKN
+1197 VKKNSIDFSKEKN
-1210 TSQDIFLLLPL
+1210 IFQDAFPLLPL

-1231 KLIIYVKSDLQA
+1231 KITIYAKSDLQDQIFA
-1243 QLLAR
+1243 KI
-1248 LTTIILTLIL
+1248 TTSILTMIL
-1258 WNEETKTLSISG
+1258 WNERNKALSLSG
-1270 LLLAFDPN
+1270 LLFIFDPN
-1278 FINKGYSKYKD
+1278 FLNKGYSKYKD
-1289 YFKNNIYKVLKGKKY
+1289 YIKNDIYKILKGKKY
-1304 KKMAIKQIK
+1304 KKLAIKQIK
-1313 WELSFDNLLEYKF
+1313 WELCFDNLLEYKF